1 MTQRITV
8 ILVILSVFAVT
19 DAGRRTKHRQCPSRD
34 DEDHVC
40 CDWEIK
46 TYQQTIERCRKCQV
60 TPTDPS
66 DVCYYRKRYS
76 YKIRQGCVDRVTYN
90 VTESTCTPK
99 CCDGWTLDEY
109 GQCSIKADAN
119 TQQIACENGGSPAGY
134 YCSCPNGFSGTH
146 CESAVCTPHC
156 LNNGI
161 CSGRDGEAVCVC
173 PDGRYTG
180 KQCETP
186 VCNPGCQ
193 NGGSC
198 IDGIYRPM
206 CSCPPGYEGESCEKE
221 VKDGE
226 CPVASGAGIC
236 AEMCTTDSG
245 CPNEQ
250 KCCVNGCG
258 AHQCTAPAATT
269 CTYQSE
275 HYPVGHRRQQD
286 SCTTCLCK
294 DPNSKQPWEC
304 VSISCP
310 RLPCYRTKM
319 IPNLCCPVCDDMP
332 TTTTTTP
339 VPTSTTPTRMPT
351 TTLPSTCMEN
361 GTRYPM
367 GATIN
372 RNNYCE
378 RCTCV
383 YTASDNGELYDTTSW
398 QCMVIDCFWD
408 SACANYTNIPGQ
420 CCPICTDYLSTTTT
434 MRPPTT
440 KTPGATCYR
449 NGTNFVIGSE
459 IRGNNGCDKCICDY
473 YGQDLFPTWS
483 CSPAVQCLWFPS
495 NCTNITTVGC
505 CPTCADVPT
514 TKAPPTTASPPRNT
528 CTKDG
533 IEYPEGSEVGTDS
546 CNACICIKMGRQNP
560 EWTCR
565 IVDCPPI
572 TCLSQK
578 NIPGQCCPVCDDKPP
593 VECGPIC
600 EMFCENGFQTDEK
613 GCPICACKNKP
624 PVECGP
630 ICKMF
635 CENGFQTDE
644 RGCPIC
650 TCISTTTTTPAPTKV
665 SQSCT
670 YNGEIYP
677 MGHHIWRSDCM
688 MCTCY
693 LINGQKPDWSCMI
706 NDCQKPNCSNPVKI
720 SGQCCPVCPATS
732 TPAPTT
738 PKSSICSFNGIQ
750 YQHMSTIKQTDCKTC
765 VCQYQYGG
773 YLDWSCRTEACVYCE
788 NPRMITGQCCPMCD
802 DTTPTPPPPTTVR
815 PTLPPNTGPSFKHC
829 PSGTLIVNTHREKF
843 IDIRRSVNLTVA
855 DNSGKTY
862 KIQYSKEIIEAVPC
876 SCGKNIHII
885 TAQSHPPDQYGRF
898 ASCHITVHVVDNHPP
913 MYSTCPSEISAFE
926 DEVIS
931 WDKPEASDN
940 VGIKKESFI
949 SDYENN
955 SKFPEGSHLLMYV
968 AVDHE
973 GNVAACRFLV
983 AVYKRGTSDP
993 TMPNQLKREDEE
1005 NKKNMIILPV
1015 IGILAV
1021 LILMIAII
1029 LTALCCRRLKKKE
1042 NARQTGGEQNAYD
1055 NAIYS
1060 TATPP
1065 RTPPP
1070 SYSKTGG
1077 MKIPPKYV
1085 LGDEKPPLYE
1095 EMDVKVFTKKGV
1107 QNPVYD
1113 SSDELEVR
1121 NIKLRMRDEA
1131 DA

>member
-1 MTQRITV
+1 MAQRILI
-8 ILVILSVFAVT
+8 ILVILSVLFILSE
-19 DAGRRTKHRQCPSRD
+19 GHWWRRHRKRPHRHCPSRD

-46 TYQQTIERCRKCQV
+46 TYQQTIEYCRKCQV
-60 TPTDPS
+60 TPTDSS
-66 DVCYYRKRYS
+66 DICYYRKRYS
-76 YKIRQGCVDRVTYN
+76 YRIKQGCIDRVKYN

-99 CCDGWTLDEY
+99 CCDGWTRDEY

-119 TQQIACENGGSPAGY
+119 TQAIVCENGGSPAGD

-186 VCNPGCQ
+186 VCNPACQ

-221 VKDGE
+221 VKDGD
-226 CPVASGAGIC
+226 CPAASGAGIC
-236 AEMCTTDSG
+236 AEMCKTDSG

-250 KCCVNGCG
+250 KCCINGCG

-275 HYPVGHRRQQD
+275 HYPIGHRRQQD

-294 DPNSKQPWEC
+294 DPNSKQQWEC

-310 RLPCYRTKM
+310 RLPCYSTKI

-332 TTTTTTP
+332 TTITTTP

-383 YTASDNGELYDTTSW
+383 YTASANGELYDTTSW
-398 QCMVIDCFWD
+398 QCMVTDCFWD
-408 SACANYTNIPGQ
+408 SSCANYTNIPGQ
-420 CCPICTDYLSTTTT
+420 CCPICTDYLSTTT

-440 KTPGATCYR
+440 KTPAASCYR

-459 IRGNNGCDKCICDY
+459 IRGNNGCDKCICGY
-473 YGQDLFPTWS
+473 YGKDLYPTWT

-505 CPTCADVPT
+505 CPTCADVPS
-514 TKAPPTTASPPRNT
+514 TKAPSTTTSPPRNT
-528 CTKDG
+528 CTKEG

-546 CNACICIKMGRQNP
+546 CNPCICIKIGEQNP

-565 IVDCPPI
+565 IVDCPQI

-578 NIPGQCCPVCDDKPP
+578 YIPGQCCPVCDD
-593 VECGPIC
+593 
-600 EMFCENGFQTDEK
+600 
-613 GCPICACKNKP
+613 
-624 PVECGP
+624 
-630 ICKMF
+630 
-635 CENGFQTDE
+635 
-644 RGCPIC
+644 
-650 TCISTTTTTPAPTKV
+650 TT
-665 SQSCT
+665 
-670 YNGEIYP
+670 
-677 MGHHIWRSDCM
+677 
-688 MCTCY
+688 
-693 LINGQKPDWSCMI
+693 
-706 NDCQKPNCSNPVKI
+706 
-720 SGQCCPVCPATS
+720 
-732 TPAPTT
+732 
-738 PKSSICSFNGIQ
+738 
-750 YQHMSTIKQTDCKTC
+750 
-765 VCQYQYGG
+765 
-773 YLDWSCRTEACVYCE
+773 
-788 NPRMITGQCCPMCD
+788 
-802 DTTPTPPPPTTVR
+802 PPPTTVR

-829 PSGTLIVNTHREKF
+829 PSGTLIINTHREKF
-843 IDIRRSVNLTVA
+843 IDIRRSVNLTVV

-926 DEVIS
+926 DEIIS

-940 VGIKKESFI
+940 VGIKKENFI

-983 AVYKRGTSDP
+983 AVYKRGSSDP
-993 TMPNQLKREDEE
+993 TMPNQLKRDDEE
-1005 NKKNMIILPV
+1005 NKKDMIILPV
-1015 IGILAV
+1015 IGVLAV
-1021 LILMIAII
+1021 LILIIAII
-1029 LTALCCRRLKKKE
+1029 LTAMCCRRLKKKE
-1042 NARQTGGEQNAYD
+1042 NAHQNGNEQNAYD

-1070 SYSKTGG
+1070 SYGKTGG
-1077 MKIPPKYV
+1077 MKLPPKYV

-1095 EMDVKVFTKKGV
+1095 EMDVKVFMKKGV

>member
-1 MTQRITV
+1 MAQRILI
-8 ILVILSVFAVT
+8 ILVILSVLFILSE
-19 DAGRRTKHRQCPSRD
+19 GHWWRRHRKRPHRHCPSRD

-40 CDWEIK
+40 CDWELK
-46 TYQQTIERCRKCQV
+46 TYQQTIEYCRKCQV

-66 DVCYYRKRYS
+66 DICYYRKRYS
-76 YKIRQGCVDRVTYN
+76 YKIKQGCVDRVTYN

-99 CCDGWTLDEY
+99 CCDGWTFDEY

-119 TQQIACENGGSPAGY
+119 TQEIVCENGGSPAGD

-186 VCNPGCQ
+186 VCNPACQ

-221 VKDGE
+221 VKDGD
-226 CPVASGAGIC
+226 CPAASGAGIC
-236 AEMCTTDSG
+236 AEMCKTDSG

-250 KCCVNGCG
+250 KCCRNGCG
-258 AHQCTAPAATT
+258 AHECTAPAATT

-294 DPNSKQPWEC
+294 DPNSKQQWEC

-310 RLPCYRTKM
+310 RLSCYRTKM

-332 TTTTTTP
+332 TTITTTP
-339 VPTSTTPTRMPT
+339 VPTSTTPTLKPT

-383 YTASDNGELYDTTSW
+383 YTASANGELYDTTSW
-398 QCMVIDCFWD
+398 QCMVTDCFWD
-408 SACANYTNIPGQ
+408 SSCANYTNIPGR
-420 CCPICTDYLSTTTT
+420 CCPICTDVPSTKAPSTTT
-434 MRPPTT
+434 
-440 KTPGATCYR
+440 
-449 NGTNFVIGSE
+449 
-459 IRGNNGCDKCICDY
+459 
-473 YGQDLFPTWS
+473 
-483 CSPAVQCLWFPS
+483 
-495 NCTNITTVGC
+495 
-505 CPTCADVPT
+505 
-514 TKAPPTTASPPRNT
+514 SPPRNT
-528 CTKDG
+528 CTKEG

-546 CNACICIKMGRQNP
+546 CNPCICIKIGEQNP

-565 IVDCPPI
+565 IVDCPQI

-578 NIPGQCCPVCDDKPP
+578 YIPGQCCPVCDDKPP
-593 VECGPIC
+593 DECGPIC
-600 EMFCENGFQTDEK
+600 EMFCENGFQTDER
-613 GCPICACKNKP
+613 GCPICKCKNKP
-624 PVECGP
+624 PDECGP

-650 TCISTTTTTPAPTKV
+650 KCKTTTTPPAPTKV
-665 SQSCT
+665 SQSCI
-670 YNGEIYP
+670 YNGEVYP
-677 MGHHIWRSDCM
+677 LGHNIWKTDCM
-688 MCTCY
+688 MCTCFSR
-693 LINGQKPDWSCMI
+693 NRQKPNWSCMI
-706 NDCQKPNCSNPVKI
+706 NDCQQPKCSNPVKI
-720 SGQCCPVCPATS
+720 SGQCCPVCP
-732 TPAPTT
+732 
-738 PKSSICSFNGIQ
+738 
-750 YQHMSTIKQTDCKTC
+750 
-765 VCQYQYGG
+765 
-773 YLDWSCRTEACVYCE
+773 
-788 NPRMITGQCCPMCD
+788 
-802 DTTPTPPPPTTVR
+802 DTTPPPTTVR

-829 PSGTLIVNTHREKF
+829 PSGTLIINTHREKF
-843 IDIRRSVNLTVA
+843 IDIRRSVNLTVV

-926 DEVIS
+926 DEIIS

-940 VGIKKESFI
+940 VGIKKENFI

-983 AVYKRGTSDP
+983 AVYKRGSSDP
-993 TMPNQLKREDEE
+993 TMPNQLKRDDEE
-1005 NKKNMIILPV
+1005 NKKDMIILPV
-1015 IGILAV
+1015 IGVLAV
-1021 LILMIAII
+1021 LILIIAII
-1029 LTALCCRRLKKKE
+1029 LTAMCCRRLKKKE
-1042 NARQTGGEQNAYD
+1042 NAHQNGSEQNAYD

-1077 MKIPPKYV
+1077 MKLPPKYV

-1095 EMDVKVFTKKGV
+1095 EMDVKVFMKKGV

-1113 SSDELEVR
+1113 SSDELEVGK
-1121 NIKLRMRDEA
+1121 IKLRMKDEA

>member
-1 MTQRITV
+1 MTQRIIV
-8 ILVILSVFAVT
+8 ILVILSVFVVT
-19 DAGRRTKHRQCPSRD
+19 DAGRRTKHRHCPSRD

-40 CDWEIK
+40 CDWELK
-46 TYQQTIERCRKCQV
+46 TYQQTIEYCRKCQV

-66 DVCYYRKRYS
+66 DICYYRKRYS
-76 YKIRQGCVDRVTYN
+76 YKIKQGCVDRVTYN

-99 CCDGWTLDEY
+99 CCDGWTFDEY

-119 TQQIACENGGSPAGY
+119 TQEIVCENGGSPAGD

-186 VCNPGCQ
+186 VCNPACQ

-221 VKDGE
+221 VKDGD
-226 CPVASGAGIC
+226 CPAASGAGIC
-236 AEMCTTDSG
+236 AEMCKTDSG

-250 KCCVNGCG
+250 KCCRNGCG
-258 AHQCTAPAATT
+258 AHECTAPAATT

-294 DPNSKQPWEC
+294 DPNSKQQWEC

-310 RLPCYRTKM
+310 RLSCYRTKM

-332 TTTTTTP
+332 TTITTTP
-339 VPTSTTPTRMPT
+339 VPTSTTPTLKPT

-383 YTASDNGELYDTTSW
+383 YTASANGELYDTTSW
-398 QCMVIDCFWD
+398 QCMVTDCFWD
-408 SACANYTNIPGQ
+408 SSCANYTNIPGR
-420 CCPICTDYLSTTTT
+420 CCPICTDYLSTTT

-440 KTPGATCYR
+440 KKPAASCYR
-449 NGTNFVIGSE
+449 NGTNYVIGSE
-459 IRGNNGCDKCICDY
+459 IRGNNGCDKCICGY
-473 YGQDLFPTWS
+473 YGKDLLPTWT

-505 CPTCADVPT
+505 CPTCADVPS
-514 TKAPPTTASPPRNT
+514 TKAPSTTTSPPRNT
-528 CTKDG
+528 CTKEG

-546 CNACICIKMGRQNP
+546 CNPCICIKIGEQNP

-565 IVDCPPI
+565 IVDCPQI

-578 NIPGQCCPVCDDKPP
+578 YIPGQCCPVCDD
-593 VECGPIC
+593 
-600 EMFCENGFQTDEK
+600 
-613 GCPICACKNKP
+613 
-624 PVECGP
+624 
-630 ICKMF
+630 
-635 CENGFQTDE
+635 
-644 RGCPIC
+644 
-650 TCISTTTTTPAPTKV
+650 TT
-665 SQSCT
+665 
-670 YNGEIYP
+670 
-677 MGHHIWRSDCM
+677 
-688 MCTCY
+688 
-693 LINGQKPDWSCMI
+693 
-706 NDCQKPNCSNPVKI
+706 
-720 SGQCCPVCPATS
+720 
-732 TPAPTT
+732 
-738 PKSSICSFNGIQ
+738 
-750 YQHMSTIKQTDCKTC
+750 
-765 VCQYQYGG
+765 
-773 YLDWSCRTEACVYCE
+773 
-788 NPRMITGQCCPMCD
+788 
-802 DTTPTPPPPTTVR
+802 PPPTTVR

-829 PSGTLIVNTHREKF
+829 PSGTLIINTHREKF
-843 IDIRRSVNLTVA
+843 IDIRRSVNLTVV

-926 DEVIS
+926 DEIIS

-940 VGIKKESFI
+940 VGIKKENFI

-983 AVYKRGTSDP
+983 AVYKRGSSDP
-993 TMPNQLKREDEE
+993 TMPNQLKRDDEE
-1005 NKKNMIILPV
+1005 NKKDMIILPV
-1015 IGILAV
+1015 IGVLAV
-1021 LILMIAII
+1021 LILIIAII
-1029 LTALCCRRLKKKE
+1029 LTAMCCRRLKKKE
-1042 NARQTGGEQNAYD
+1042 NAHQNGSEQNAYD

-1077 MKIPPKYV
+1077 MKLPPKYV

-1095 EMDVKVFTKKGV
+1095 EMDVKVFMKKGV

-1113 SSDELEVR
+1113 SSDELEVGK
-1121 NIKLRMRDEA
+1121 IKLRMKDEA

>member
-1 MTQRITV
+1 MAQRILI
-8 ILVILSVFAVT
+8 ILVILSVSFLLAESHWW
-19 DAGRRTKHRQCPSRD
+19 RHRKRPRHGHCPSRD
-34 DEDHVC
+34 DENHEC

-46 TYQQTIERCRKCQV
+46 TYQQTIKYCRKCKV
-60 TPTDPS
+60 TPTNSTDI
-66 DVCYYRKRYS
+66 CYYRARRHRY
-76 YKIRQGCVDRVTYN
+76 KQGCVVSFKYN
-90 VTESTCTPK
+90 VTEATCTPK
-99 CCDGWTLDEY
+99 CCEGWTRDEY
-109 GQCSIKADAN
+109 GQCSIKTDAN
-119 TQQIACENGGSPAGY
+119 TQEIVCENGGSPADD
-134 YCSCPNGFSGTH
+134 YCYCPDGFSGKH

-161 CSGRDGEAVCVC
+161 CSGRDGKAVCIC
-173 PDGRYTG
+173 PDGKYTG

-186 VCNPGCQ
+186 VCNPACQ

-221 VKDGE
+221 VKDGD
-226 CPVASGAGIC
+226 CPAPSGSGIC
-236 AEMCTTDSG
+236 AEMCKTDSE

-250 KCCVNGCG
+250 KCCRNGCY
-258 AHQCTAPAATT
+258 AHQCMAPAATT
-269 CTYQSE
+269 CTYHSE
-275 HYPVGHRRQQD
+275 QYPVGHRLQND
-286 SCTTCLCK
+286 SCTTCVCK
-294 DPNSKQPWEC
+294 DPNSKDQWEC

-310 RLPCYRTKM
+310 RLQCYRTKI

-339 VPTSTTPTRMPT
+339 VPTTTTATRMPT
-351 TTLPSTCMEN
+351 TTLPSTCKDN
-361 GTRYPM
+361 GTHYPM
-367 GATIN
+367 GATIT

-378 RCTCV
+378 RCTCI
-383 YTASDNGELYDTTSW
+383 YTASTNGELYNTTRW
-398 QCMVIDCFWD
+398 QCMVTDCSWD
-408 SACANYTNIPGQ
+408 PSCSNMTRIPGQ
-420 CCPICTDYLSTTTT
+420 CCPICTDNSSTTTL
-434 MRPPTT
+434 RPPTT
-440 KTPGATCYR
+440 KKPAASCNK
-449 NGTNFVIGSE
+449 NGTNYVIGSE
-459 IRGNNGCDKCICDY
+459 IRGNNGCDKCICGH
-473 YGQDLFPTWS
+473 YGHLFPTWN

-514 TKAPPTTASPPRNT
+514 TKAPTTTTPPLRST
-528 CTKDG
+528 CIKDG
-533 IEYPEGSEVGTDS
+533 IEYPEGSEVASTDN
-546 CNACICIKMGRQNP
+546 CNSCICIKVKKQHP
-560 EWTCR
+560 EWICR
-565 IVDCPPI
+565 GVDCPPLKCELPKYI
-572 TCLSQK
+572 T
-578 NIPGQCCPVCDDKPP
+578 GQCCPVCDDKPP
-593 VECGPIC
+593 
-600 EMFCENGFQTDEK
+600 D
-613 GCPICACKNKP
+613 
-624 PVECGP
+624 ECGP
-630 ICKMF
+630 ICKMY
-635 CENGFQTDE
+635 CKNGFQTDE
-644 RGCPIC
+644 RGCPLCIC
-650 TCISTTTTTPAPTKV
+650 KSTTTTTPAPTNI
-665 SQSCT
+665 SQSCKF
-670 YNGEIYP
+670 NGEVYP
-677 MGHHIWRSDCM
+677 KGHHIWKTDCM
-688 MCTCY
+688 MCTCLSIY
-693 LINGQKPDWSCMI
+693 GQKPDWNCMI
-706 NDCQKPNCSNPVKI
+706 NDCQQPKCSNPVKI
-720 SGQCCPVCPATS
+720 PGQCCPVCPATS

-738 PKSSICSFNGIQ
+738 PKSSTCSFNGTQ
-750 YQHMSTIKQTDCKTC
+750 YQHMSSVKQTDCKTC

-773 YLDWSCRTEACVYCE
+773 FLDWSCSIEACAYCA
-788 NPRMITGQCCPMCD
+788 NPRMISGQCCPICNG
-802 DTTPTPPPPTTVR
+802 TTPRPTTVR

-829 PSGTLIVNTHREKF
+829 PSGTLIINTHREKF
-843 IDIRRSVNLTVA
+843 INIRRSVNLTVV
-855 DNSGKTY
+855 DNSGTRY
-862 KIQYSKEIIEAVPC
+862 TIRYSKEIIEAIPC

-885 TAQSHPPDQYGRF
+885 TAQSEPPDQYGRF

-926 DEVIS
+926 DEIIS

-940 VGIKKESFI
+940 VGIKSESFI

-973 GNVAACRFLV
+973 GNVGACRFLV

-1005 NKKNMIILPV
+1005 DKKNLIILPV

-1042 NARQTGGEQNAYD
+1042 NARQTESERNAYD
-1055 NAIYS
+1055 NAIYA

-1077 MKIPPKYV
+1077 MKLPPKYV

-1095 EMDVKVFTKKGV
+1095 EMDVKVFMKKGV

-1113 SSDELEVR
+1113 SSDELEVGK
-1121 NIKLRMRDEA
+1121 IKLRMREEA

>member
-1 MTQRITV
+1 MTQRIIV
-8 ILVILSVFAVT
+8 ILVILSVFVVT
-19 DAGRRTKHRQCPSRD
+19 DAGRRTKHRHCPSRD

-40 CDWEIK
+40 CDWELK
-46 TYQQTIERCRKCQV
+46 TYQQTIEYCRKCQV

-66 DVCYYRKRYS
+66 DICYYRKRYS
-76 YKIRQGCVDRVTYN
+76 YKIKQGCVDRVTYN

-99 CCDGWTLDEY
+99 CCDGWTFDEY

-119 TQQIACENGGSPAGY
+119 TQEIVCENGGSPAGD

-186 VCNPGCQ
+186 VCNPACQ

-221 VKDGE
+221 VKDGD
-226 CPVASGAGIC
+226 CPAASGAGIC
-236 AEMCTTDSG
+236 AEMCKTDSG

-250 KCCVNGCG
+250 KCCRNGCG
-258 AHQCTAPAATT
+258 AHECTAPAATT

-294 DPNSKQPWEC
+294 DPNSKQQWEC

-310 RLPCYRTKM
+310 RLSCYRTKM

-332 TTTTTTP
+332 TTITTTP
-339 VPTSTTPTRMPT
+339 VPTSTTPTLKPT

-383 YTASDNGELYDTTSW
+383 YTASANGELYDTTSW
-398 QCMVIDCFWD
+398 QCMVTDCFWD
-408 SACANYTNIPGQ
+408 SSCANYTNIPGR
-420 CCPICTDYLSTTTT
+420 CCPICTDVPSTKAPSTTT
-434 MRPPTT
+434 
-440 KTPGATCYR
+440 
-449 NGTNFVIGSE
+449 
-459 IRGNNGCDKCICDY
+459 
-473 YGQDLFPTWS
+473 
-483 CSPAVQCLWFPS
+483 
-495 NCTNITTVGC
+495 
-505 CPTCADVPT
+505 
-514 TKAPPTTASPPRNT
+514 SPPRNT
-528 CTKDG
+528 CTKEG

-546 CNACICIKMGRQNP
+546 CNPCICIKIGEQNP

-565 IVDCPPI
+565 IVDCPQI

-578 NIPGQCCPVCDDKPP
+578 YIPGQCCPVCDD
-593 VECGPIC
+593 
-600 EMFCENGFQTDEK
+600 
-613 GCPICACKNKP
+613 
-624 PVECGP
+624 
-630 ICKMF
+630 
-635 CENGFQTDE
+635 
-644 RGCPIC
+644 
-650 TCISTTTTTPAPTKV
+650 TT
-665 SQSCT
+665 
-670 YNGEIYP
+670 
-677 MGHHIWRSDCM
+677 
-688 MCTCY
+688 
-693 LINGQKPDWSCMI
+693 
-706 NDCQKPNCSNPVKI
+706 
-720 SGQCCPVCPATS
+720 
-732 TPAPTT
+732 
-738 PKSSICSFNGIQ
+738 
-750 YQHMSTIKQTDCKTC
+750 
-765 VCQYQYGG
+765 
-773 YLDWSCRTEACVYCE
+773 
-788 NPRMITGQCCPMCD
+788 
-802 DTTPTPPPPTTVR
+802 PPPTTVR

-829 PSGTLIVNTHREKF
+829 PSGTLIINTHREKF
-843 IDIRRSVNLTVA
+843 IDIRRSVNLTVV

-926 DEVIS
+926 DEIIS

-940 VGIKKESFI
+940 VGIKKENFI

-983 AVYKRGTSDP
+983 AVYKRGSSDP
-993 TMPNQLKREDEE
+993 TMPNQLKRDDEE
-1005 NKKNMIILPV
+1005 NKKDMIILPV
-1015 IGILAV
+1015 IGVLAV
-1021 LILMIAII
+1021 LILIIAII
-1029 LTALCCRRLKKKE
+1029 LTAMCCRRLKKKE
-1042 NARQTGGEQNAYD
+1042 NAHQNGSEQNAYD

-1077 MKIPPKYV
+1077 MKLPPKYV

-1095 EMDVKVFTKKGV
+1095 EMDVKVFMKKGV

-1113 SSDELEVR
+1113 SSDELEVGK
-1121 NIKLRMRDEA
+1121 IKLRMKDEA

>member
-1 MTQRITV
+1 MAQRILI
-8 ILVILSVFAVT
+8 ILVILSVLFILSE
-19 DAGRRTKHRQCPSRD
+19 GHWWRRHRKRPHRHCPSRD

-46 TYQQTIERCRKCQV
+46 TYQQTIEYCRKCQV
-60 TPTDPS
+60 TPTDSS
-66 DVCYYRKRYS
+66 DICYYRKRYS
-76 YKIRQGCVDRVTYN
+76 YRIKQGCIDRVKYN

-99 CCDGWTLDEY
+99 CCDGWTRDEY

-119 TQQIACENGGSPAGY
+119 TQAIVCENGGSPAGD

-186 VCNPGCQ
+186 VCNPACQ

-221 VKDGE
+221 VKDGD
-226 CPVASGAGIC
+226 CPAASGAGIC
-236 AEMCTTDSG
+236 AEMCKTDSG

-250 KCCVNGCG
+250 KCCINGCG

-275 HYPVGHRRQQD
+275 HYPIGHRRQQD

-294 DPNSKQPWEC
+294 DPNSKQQWEC

-310 RLPCYRTKM
+310 RLPCYSTKI

-332 TTTTTTP
+332 TTITTTP

-383 YTASDNGELYDTTSW
+383 YTASANGELYDTTSW
-398 QCMVIDCFWD
+398 QCMVTDCFWD
-408 SACANYTNIPGQ
+408 SSCANYTNIPGQ
-420 CCPICTDYLSTTTT
+420 CCPICTDYLSTTT

-440 KTPGATCYR
+440 KTPAASCYR

-459 IRGNNGCDKCICDY
+459 IRGNNGCDKCICGY
-473 YGQDLFPTWS
+473 YGKDLYPTWT

-505 CPTCADVPT
+505 CPTCADVPS
-514 TKAPPTTASPPRNT
+514 TKAPSTTTSPPRNT
-528 CTKDG
+528 CTKEG

-546 CNACICIKMGRQNP
+546 CNPCICIKIGEQNP

-565 IVDCPPI
+565 IVDCPQI

-578 NIPGQCCPVCDDKPP
+578 YIPGQCCPVCDDKPP
-593 VECGPIC
+593 
-600 EMFCENGFQTDEK
+600 D
-613 GCPICACKNKP
+613 
-624 PVECGP
+624 ECGP

-650 TCISTTTTTPAPTKV
+650 TCKNTT
-665 SQSCT
+665 
-670 YNGEIYP
+670 
-677 MGHHIWRSDCM
+677 
-688 MCTCY
+688 
-693 LINGQKPDWSCMI
+693 
-706 NDCQKPNCSNPVKI
+706 
-720 SGQCCPVCPATS
+720 
-732 TPAPTT
+732 
-738 PKSSICSFNGIQ
+738 
-750 YQHMSTIKQTDCKTC
+750 
-765 VCQYQYGG
+765 
-773 YLDWSCRTEACVYCE
+773 
-788 NPRMITGQCCPMCD
+788 
-802 DTTPTPPPPTTVR
+802 PPPTTVR

-829 PSGTLIVNTHREKF
+829 PSGTLIINTHREKF
-843 IDIRRSVNLTVA
+843 IDIRRSVNLTVV

-926 DEVIS
+926 DEIIS

-940 VGIKKESFI
+940 VGIKKENFI

-983 AVYKRGTSDP
+983 AVYKRGSSDP
-993 TMPNQLKREDEE
+993 TMPNQLKRDDEE
-1005 NKKNMIILPV
+1005 NKKDMIILPV
-1015 IGILAV
+1015 IGVLAV
-1021 LILMIAII
+1021 LILIIAII
-1029 LTALCCRRLKKKE
+1029 LTAMCCRRLKKKE
-1042 NARQTGGEQNAYD
+1042 NAHQNGNEQNAYD

-1070 SYSKTGG
+1070 SYGKTGG
-1077 MKIPPKYV
+1077 MKLPPKYV

-1095 EMDVKVFTKKGV
+1095 EMDVKVFMKKGV

>member
-1 MTQRITV
+1 MTQRIIV
-8 ILVILSVFAVT
+8 ILVILSVFVVT
-19 DAGRRTKHRQCPSRD
+19 DAGRRTKHRHCPSRD

-40 CDWEIK
+40 CDWELK
-46 TYQQTIERCRKCQV
+46 TYQQTIEYCRKCQV

-66 DVCYYRKRYS
+66 DICYYRKRYS
-76 YKIRQGCVDRVTYN
+76 YKIKQGCVDRVTYN

-99 CCDGWTLDEY
+99 CCDGWTFDEY

-119 TQQIACENGGSPAGY
+119 TQEIVCENGGSPAGD

-186 VCNPGCQ
+186 VCNPACQ

-221 VKDGE
+221 VKDGD
-226 CPVASGAGIC
+226 CPAASGAGIC
-236 AEMCTTDSG
+236 AEMCKTDSG

-250 KCCVNGCG
+250 KCCRNGCG
-258 AHQCTAPAATT
+258 AHECTAPAATT

-294 DPNSKQPWEC
+294 DPNSKQQWEC

-310 RLPCYRTKM
+310 RLSCYRTKM

-332 TTTTTTP
+332 TTITTTP
-339 VPTSTTPTRMPT
+339 VPTSTTPTLKPT

-383 YTASDNGELYDTTSW
+383 YTASANGELYDTTSW
-398 QCMVIDCFWD
+398 QCMVTDCFWD
-408 SACANYTNIPGQ
+408 SSCANYTNIPGR
-420 CCPICTDYLSTTTT
+420 CCPICTDYLSTTT

-440 KTPGATCYR
+440 KKPAASCYR
-449 NGTNFVIGSE
+449 NGTNYVIGSE
-459 IRGNNGCDKCICDY
+459 IRGNNGCDKCICGY
-473 YGQDLFPTWS
+473 YGKDLLPTWT

-505 CPTCADVPT
+505 CPTCADVPS
-514 TKAPPTTASPPRNT
+514 TKAPSTTTSPPRNT
-528 CTKDG
+528 CTKEG

-546 CNACICIKMGRQNP
+546 CNPCICIKIGEQNP

-565 IVDCPPI
+565 IVDCPQI

-578 NIPGQCCPVCDDKPP
+578 YIPGQCCPVCDDKPP
-593 VECGPIC
+593 
-600 EMFCENGFQTDEK
+600 D
-613 GCPICACKNKP
+613 
-624 PVECGP
+624 ECGP

-650 TCISTTTTTPAPTKV
+650 KCKNTT
-665 SQSCT
+665 
-670 YNGEIYP
+670 
-677 MGHHIWRSDCM
+677 
-688 MCTCY
+688 
-693 LINGQKPDWSCMI
+693 
-706 NDCQKPNCSNPVKI
+706 
-720 SGQCCPVCPATS
+720 
-732 TPAPTT
+732 
-738 PKSSICSFNGIQ
+738 
-750 YQHMSTIKQTDCKTC
+750 
-765 VCQYQYGG
+765 
-773 YLDWSCRTEACVYCE
+773 
-788 NPRMITGQCCPMCD
+788 
-802 DTTPTPPPPTTVR
+802 PPPTTVR

-829 PSGTLIVNTHREKF
+829 PSGTLIINTHREKF
-843 IDIRRSVNLTVA
+843 IDIRRSVNLTVV

-926 DEVIS
+926 DEIIS

-940 VGIKKESFI
+940 VGIKKENFI

-983 AVYKRGTSDP
+983 AVYKRGSSDP
-993 TMPNQLKREDEE
+993 TMPNQLKRDDEE
-1005 NKKNMIILPV
+1005 NKKDMIILPV
-1015 IGILAV
+1015 IGVLAV
-1021 LILMIAII
+1021 LILIIAII
-1029 LTALCCRRLKKKE
+1029 LTAMCCRRLKKKE
-1042 NARQTGGEQNAYD
+1042 NAHQNGSEQNAYD

-1077 MKIPPKYV
+1077 MKLPPKYV

-1095 EMDVKVFTKKGV
+1095 EMDVKVFMKKGV

-1113 SSDELEVR
+1113 SSDELEVGK
-1121 NIKLRMRDEA
+1121 IKLRMKDEA

>member
-1 MTQRITV
+1 MAQRILI
-8 ILVILSVFAVT
+8 ILVILSVLFILSE
-19 DAGRRTKHRQCPSRD
+19 GHWWRRHRKRPHRHCPSRD

-40 CDWEIK
+40 CDWELK
-46 TYQQTIERCRKCQV
+46 TYQQTIEYCRKCQV

-66 DVCYYRKRYS
+66 DICYYRKRYS
-76 YKIRQGCVDRVTYN
+76 YKIKQGCVDRVTYN

-99 CCDGWTLDEY
+99 CCDGWTFDEY

-119 TQQIACENGGSPAGY
+119 TQEIVCENGGSPAGD

-186 VCNPGCQ
+186 VCNPACQ

-221 VKDGE
+221 VKDGD
-226 CPVASGAGIC
+226 CPAASGAGIC
-236 AEMCTTDSG
+236 AEMCKTDSG

-250 KCCVNGCG
+250 KCCRNGCG
-258 AHQCTAPAATT
+258 AHECTAPAATT

-294 DPNSKQPWEC
+294 DPNSKQQWEC

-310 RLPCYRTKM
+310 RLSCYRTKM

-332 TTTTTTP
+332 TTITTTP
-339 VPTSTTPTRMPT
+339 VPTSTTPTLKPT

-383 YTASDNGELYDTTSW
+383 YTASANGELYDTTSW
-398 QCMVIDCFWD
+398 QCMVTDCFWD
-408 SACANYTNIPGQ
+408 SSCANYTNIPGR
-420 CCPICTDYLSTTTT
+420 CCPICTDVPSTKAPSTTT
-434 MRPPTT
+434 
-440 KTPGATCYR
+440 
-449 NGTNFVIGSE
+449 
-459 IRGNNGCDKCICDY
+459 
-473 YGQDLFPTWS
+473 
-483 CSPAVQCLWFPS
+483 
-495 NCTNITTVGC
+495 
-505 CPTCADVPT
+505 
-514 TKAPPTTASPPRNT
+514 SPPRNT
-528 CTKDG
+528 CTKEG

-546 CNACICIKMGRQNP
+546 CNPCICIKIGEQNP

-565 IVDCPPI
+565 IVDCPQI

-578 NIPGQCCPVCDDKPP
+578 YIPGQCCPVCDDKPP
-593 VECGPIC
+593 
-600 EMFCENGFQTDEK
+600 D
-613 GCPICACKNKP
+613 
-624 PVECGP
+624 ECGP

-650 TCISTTTTTPAPTKV
+650 KCKNTT
-665 SQSCT
+665 
-670 YNGEIYP
+670 
-677 MGHHIWRSDCM
+677 
-688 MCTCY
+688 
-693 LINGQKPDWSCMI
+693 
-706 NDCQKPNCSNPVKI
+706 
-720 SGQCCPVCPATS
+720 
-732 TPAPTT
+732 
-738 PKSSICSFNGIQ
+738 
-750 YQHMSTIKQTDCKTC
+750 
-765 VCQYQYGG
+765 
-773 YLDWSCRTEACVYCE
+773 
-788 NPRMITGQCCPMCD
+788 
-802 DTTPTPPPPTTVR
+802 PPPTTVR

-829 PSGTLIVNTHREKF
+829 PSGTLIINTHREKF
-843 IDIRRSVNLTVA
+843 IDIRRSVNLTVV

-926 DEVIS
+926 DEIIS

-940 VGIKKESFI
+940 VGIKKENFI

-983 AVYKRGTSDP
+983 AVYKRGSSDP
-993 TMPNQLKREDEE
+993 TMPNQLKRDDEE
-1005 NKKNMIILPV
+1005 NKKDMIILPV
-1015 IGILAV
+1015 IGVLAV
-1021 LILMIAII
+1021 LILIIAII
-1029 LTALCCRRLKKKE
+1029 LTAMCCRRLKKKE
-1042 NARQTGGEQNAYD
+1042 NAHQNGSEQNAYD

-1077 MKIPPKYV
+1077 MKLPPKYV

-1095 EMDVKVFTKKGV
+1095 EMDVKVFMKKGV

-1113 SSDELEVR
+1113 SSDELEVGK
-1121 NIKLRMRDEA
+1121 IKLRMKDEA

>member
-1 MTQRITV
+1 MTQRIIV
-8 ILVILSVFAVT
+8 ILVILSVFVVT
-19 DAGRRTKHRQCPSRD
+19 DAGRRTKHRHCPSRD

-40 CDWEIK
+40 CDWELK
-46 TYQQTIERCRKCQV
+46 TYQQTIEYCRKCQV

-66 DVCYYRKRYS
+66 DICYYRKRYS
-76 YKIRQGCVDRVTYN
+76 YKIKQGCVDRVTYN

-99 CCDGWTLDEY
+99 CCDGWTFDEY

-119 TQQIACENGGSPAGY
+119 TQEIVCENGGSPAGD

-186 VCNPGCQ
+186 VCNPACQ

-221 VKDGE
+221 VKDGD
-226 CPVASGAGIC
+226 CPAASGAGIC
-236 AEMCTTDSG
+236 AEMCKTDSG

-250 KCCVNGCG
+250 KCCRNGCG
-258 AHQCTAPAATT
+258 AHECTAPAATT

-294 DPNSKQPWEC
+294 DPNSKQQWEC

-310 RLPCYRTKM
+310 RLSCYRTKM

-332 TTTTTTP
+332 TTITTTP
-339 VPTSTTPTRMPT
+339 VPTSTTPTLKPT

-383 YTASDNGELYDTTSW
+383 YTASANGELYDTTSW
-398 QCMVIDCFWD
+398 QCMVTDCFWD
-408 SACANYTNIPGQ
+408 SSCANYTNIPGR
-420 CCPICTDYLSTTTT
+420 CCPICTDYLSTTT

-440 KTPGATCYR
+440 KKPAASCYR
-449 NGTNFVIGSE
+449 NGTNYVIGSE
-459 IRGNNGCDKCICDY
+459 IRGNNGCDKCICGY
-473 YGQDLFPTWS
+473 YGKDLLPTWT

-505 CPTCADVPT
+505 CPTCADVPS
-514 TKAPPTTASPPRNT
+514 TKAPSTTTSPPRNT
-528 CTKDG
+528 CTKEG

-546 CNACICIKMGRQNP
+546 CNPCICIKIGEQNP

-565 IVDCPPI
+565 IVDCPQI

-578 NIPGQCCPVCDDKPP
+578 YIPGQCCPVCD
-593 VECGPIC
+593 
-600 EMFCENGFQTDEK
+600 
-613 GCPICACKNKP
+613 A
-624 PVECGP
+624 
-630 ICKMF
+630 
-635 CENGFQTDE
+635 
-644 RGCPIC
+644 
-650 TCISTTTTTPAPTKV
+650 TTTPPAPTKV
-665 SQSCT
+665 SQSCI
-670 YNGEIYP
+670 YNGEVYP
-677 MGHHIWRSDCM
+677 LGHNIWKTDCM
-688 MCTCY
+688 MCTCFSR
-693 LINGQKPDWSCMI
+693 NRQKPNWSCMI
-706 NDCQKPNCSNPVKI
+706 NDCQQPKCSNPVKI
-720 SGQCCPVCPATS
+720 SGQCCPVCP
-732 TPAPTT
+732 
-738 PKSSICSFNGIQ
+738 
-750 YQHMSTIKQTDCKTC
+750 
-765 VCQYQYGG
+765 
-773 YLDWSCRTEACVYCE
+773 
-788 NPRMITGQCCPMCD
+788 
-802 DTTPTPPPPTTVR
+802 DTTPPPTTVR

-829 PSGTLIVNTHREKF
+829 PSGTLIINTHREKF
-843 IDIRRSVNLTVA
+843 IDIRRSVNLTVV

-926 DEVIS
+926 DEIIS

-940 VGIKKESFI
+940 VGIKKENFI

-983 AVYKRGTSDP
+983 AVYKRGSSDP
-993 TMPNQLKREDEE
+993 TMPNQLKRDDEE
-1005 NKKNMIILPV
+1005 NKKDMIILPV
-1015 IGILAV
+1015 IGVLAV
-1021 LILMIAII
+1021 LILIIAII
-1029 LTALCCRRLKKKE
+1029 LTAMCCRRLKKKE
-1042 NARQTGGEQNAYD
+1042 NAHQNGSEQNAYD

-1077 MKIPPKYV
+1077 MKLPPKYV

-1095 EMDVKVFTKKGV
+1095 EMDVKVFMKKGV

-1113 SSDELEVR
+1113 SSDELEVGK
-1121 NIKLRMRDEA
+1121 IKLRMKDEA

>member
-1 MTQRITV
+1 MAQRILI
-8 ILVILSVFAVT
+8 ILVILSVLFILSE
-19 DAGRRTKHRQCPSRD
+19 GHWWRRHRKRPHRHCPSRD

-46 TYQQTIERCRKCQV
+46 TYQQTIEYCRKCQV
-60 TPTDPS
+60 TPTDSS
-66 DVCYYRKRYS
+66 DICYYRKRYS
-76 YKIRQGCVDRVTYN
+76 YKIKQGCIDRVKYN

-99 CCDGWTLDEY
+99 CCDGWTRDEY

-119 TQQIACENGGSPAGY
+119 TQEIVCENGGSPAGD

-186 VCNPGCQ
+186 VCNPACQ

-221 VKDGE
+221 VKDGD
-226 CPVASGAGIC
+226 CPAASGVGIC
-236 AEMCTTDSG
+236 AEMCKTDSG
-245 CPNEQ
+245 CPNKQ
-250 KCCVNGCG
+250 KCCINGCG
-258 AHQCTAPAATT
+258 AHECTAPAATT

-275 HYPVGHRRQQD
+275 HYPIGHRRQQD

-294 DPNSKQPWEC
+294 DPNSKQQWEC

-332 TTTTTTP
+332 TTITTTP
-339 VPTSTTPTRMPT
+339 VPTSTTPTLKPT
-351 TTLPSTCMEN
+351 TTLSSTCMEN

-378 RCTCV
+378 RCTCM
-383 YTASDNGELYDTTSW
+383 YTASANGELYDTTSW
-398 QCMVIDCFWD
+398 QCMVTDCFWD
-408 SACANYTNIPGQ
+408 SSCANYTNIPGR
-420 CCPICTDYLSTTTT
+420 CCPICTDYLSTTT

-440 KTPGATCYR
+440 KKPAASCYR

-459 IRGNNGCDKCICDY
+459 IRGNNGCDKCICGY
-473 YGQDLFPTWS
+473 YGKDLLPTWT

-505 CPTCADVPT
+505 CPTCADVPS
-514 TKAPPTTASPPRNT
+514 TKAPSTTTSPPRNT
-528 CTKDG
+528 CTKEG

-546 CNACICIKMGRQNP
+546 CNPCICIKIGEQNP

-565 IVDCPPI
+565 IVDCPQI

-578 NIPGQCCPVCDDKPP
+578 YIPGQCCPVCDDKPP
-593 VECGPIC
+593 
-600 EMFCENGFQTDEK
+600 D
-613 GCPICACKNKP
+613 
-624 PVECGP
+624 ECGP

-650 TCISTTTTTPAPTKV
+650 TCKNTT
-665 SQSCT
+665 
-670 YNGEIYP
+670 
-677 MGHHIWRSDCM
+677 
-688 MCTCY
+688 
-693 LINGQKPDWSCMI
+693 
-706 NDCQKPNCSNPVKI
+706 
-720 SGQCCPVCPATS
+720 
-732 TPAPTT
+732 
-738 PKSSICSFNGIQ
+738 
-750 YQHMSTIKQTDCKTC
+750 
-765 VCQYQYGG
+765 
-773 YLDWSCRTEACVYCE
+773 
-788 NPRMITGQCCPMCD
+788 
-802 DTTPTPPPPTTVR
+802 PPPTTVR

-829 PSGTLIVNTHREKF
+829 PSGTLIINTHREKF
-843 IDIRRSVNLTVA
+843 IDIRRSVNLTVV

-926 DEVIS
+926 DEIIS

-940 VGIKKESFI
+940 VGIKKENFI

-983 AVYKRGTSDP
+983 AVYKRGSSDP
-993 TMPNQLKREDEE
+993 TMPNQLKRDDEE
-1005 NKKNMIILPV
+1005 NKKDMIILPV
-1015 IGILAV
+1015 IGVLAV
-1021 LILMIAII
+1021 LILIIAII
-1029 LTALCCRRLKKKE
+1029 LTAMCCRRLKKKE
-1042 NARQTGGEQNAYD
+1042 NAHQNGNEQNAYD

-1070 SYSKTGG
+1070 SYGKTGG
-1077 MKIPPKYV
+1077 MKLPPKYV

-1095 EMDVKVFTKKGV
+1095 EMDVKVFMKKGV

>member
-1 MTQRITV
+1 MAQRILI
-8 ILVILSVFAVT
+8 ILVILSVLFILSE
-19 DAGRRTKHRQCPSRD
+19 GHWWRRHRKRPHRHCPSRD

-40 CDWEIK
+40 CDWELK
-46 TYQQTIERCRKCQV
+46 TYQQTIEYCKKCQV

-66 DVCYYRKRYS
+66 DICYYRKRYS
-76 YKIRQGCVDRVTYN
+76 YKIKQGCVDRVTYN

-99 CCDGWTLDEY
+99 CCDGWTFDEY

-119 TQQIACENGGSPAGY
+119 TQEIVCENGGSPAGD

-186 VCNPGCQ
+186 VCNPACQ

-221 VKDGE
+221 VKDGD
-226 CPVASGAGIC
+226 CPAASGAGIC
-236 AEMCTTDSG
+236 AEMCKTDSG

-250 KCCVNGCG
+250 KCCRNGCG
-258 AHQCTAPAATT
+258 AHECTAPAATT

-294 DPNSKQPWEC
+294 DPNSKQQWEC

-310 RLPCYRTKM
+310 RLSCYRTKM

-332 TTTTTTP
+332 TTITTTP
-339 VPTSTTPTRMPT
+339 VPTSTTPTLKPT

-383 YTASDNGELYDTTSW
+383 YTASANGELYDTTNW
-398 QCMVIDCFWD
+398 QCMVTDCFWD
-408 SACANYTNIPGQ
+408 SSCANYTNIPGR
-420 CCPICTDYLSTTTT
+420 CCPICTDYLSTTT

-440 KTPGATCYR
+440 KKPAASCYR

-459 IRGNNGCDKCICDY
+459 IRGNNGCDKCICGY
-473 YGQDLFPTWS
+473 YGKDLLPTWT

-505 CPTCADVPT
+505 CPTCADVPS
-514 TKAPPTTASPPRNT
+514 TKAPSTTTSPPRNT
-528 CTKDG
+528 CTKEG

-546 CNACICIKMGRQNP
+546 CNPCICIKIGEQNP

-565 IVDCPPI
+565 IVDCPQI

-578 NIPGQCCPVCDDKPP
+578 YIPGQCCPVCDDKPP
-593 VECGPIC
+593 
-600 EMFCENGFQTDEK
+600 D
-613 GCPICACKNKP
+613 
-624 PVECGP
+624 ECGP

-635 CENGFQTDE
+635 CVNGFQTDE

-650 TCISTTTTTPAPTKV
+650 TCKNTT
-665 SQSCT
+665 
-670 YNGEIYP
+670 
-677 MGHHIWRSDCM
+677 
-688 MCTCY
+688 
-693 LINGQKPDWSCMI
+693 
-706 NDCQKPNCSNPVKI
+706 
-720 SGQCCPVCPATS
+720 
-732 TPAPTT
+732 
-738 PKSSICSFNGIQ
+738 
-750 YQHMSTIKQTDCKTC
+750 
-765 VCQYQYGG
+765 
-773 YLDWSCRTEACVYCE
+773 
-788 NPRMITGQCCPMCD
+788 
-802 DTTPTPPPPTTVR
+802 PPPTTVR
-815 PTLPPNTGPSFKHC
+815 STLPPNTGPSFKHC
-829 PSGTLIVNTHREKF
+829 PSGTLIINTHREKF
-843 IDIRRSVNLTVA
+843 IDIRRSVNLTVV

-926 DEVIS
+926 DEIIS

-940 VGIKKESFI
+940 VGIKKKI
-949 SDYENN
+949 
-955 SKFPEGSHLLMYV
+955 L
-968 AVDHE
+968 
-973 GNVAACRFLV
+973 FLIMKTI
-983 AVYKRGTSDP
+983 ANFQKAHICSSVYKRGTSDP

-1005 NKKNMIILPV
+1005 NKKDMIILPV
-1015 IGILAV
+1015 IGVLAV
-1021 LILMIAII
+1021 LILIIAII
-1029 LTALCCRRLKKKE
+1029 LTAI
-1042 NARQTGGEQNAYD
+1042 EQNAYD

-1077 MKIPPKYV
+1077 MKLPPKYV

-1095 EMDVKVFTKKGV
+1095 EMDVKVFMKKGV

-1113 SSDELEVR
+1113 SSDELEVGK
-1121 NIKLRMRDEA
+1121 IKLRMRDEA

>member
-1 MTQRITV
+1 MAQRILI
-8 ILVILSVFAVT
+8 ILVILSVLFILSE
-19 DAGRRTKHRQCPSRD
+19 GHWWRRHRKRPHRHCPSRD

-40 CDWEIK
+40 CDWELK
-46 TYQQTIERCRKCQV
+46 TYQQTIEYCRKCQV

-66 DVCYYRKRYS
+66 DICYYRKRYS
-76 YKIRQGCVDRVTYN
+76 YKIKQGCVDRVTYN

-99 CCDGWTLDEY
+99 CCDGWTFDEY

-119 TQQIACENGGSPAGY
+119 TQEIVCENGGSPAGD

-186 VCNPGCQ
+186 VCNPACQ

-221 VKDGE
+221 VKDGD
-226 CPVASGAGIC
+226 CPAASGAGIC
-236 AEMCTTDSG
+236 AEMCKTDSG

-250 KCCVNGCG
+250 KCCRNGCG
-258 AHQCTAPAATT
+258 AHECTAPAATT

-294 DPNSKQPWEC
+294 DPNSKQQWEC

-310 RLPCYRTKM
+310 RLSCYRTKM

-332 TTTTTTP
+332 TTITTTP
-339 VPTSTTPTRMPT
+339 VPTSTTPTLKPT

-383 YTASDNGELYDTTSW
+383 YTASANGELYDTTSW
-398 QCMVIDCFWD
+398 QCMVTDCFWD
-408 SACANYTNIPGQ
+408 SSCANYTNIPGR
-420 CCPICTDYLSTTTT
+420 CCPICTDVPSTKAPSTTT
-434 MRPPTT
+434 
-440 KTPGATCYR
+440 
-449 NGTNFVIGSE
+449 
-459 IRGNNGCDKCICDY
+459 
-473 YGQDLFPTWS
+473 
-483 CSPAVQCLWFPS
+483 
-495 NCTNITTVGC
+495 
-505 CPTCADVPT
+505 
-514 TKAPPTTASPPRNT
+514 SPPRNT
-528 CTKDG
+528 CTKEG

-546 CNACICIKMGRQNP
+546 CNPCICIKIGEQNP

-565 IVDCPPI
+565 IVDCPQI

-578 NIPGQCCPVCDDKPP
+578 YIPGQCCPVCDD
-593 VECGPIC
+593 
-600 EMFCENGFQTDEK
+600 
-613 GCPICACKNKP
+613 
-624 PVECGP
+624 
-630 ICKMF
+630 
-635 CENGFQTDE
+635 
-644 RGCPIC
+644 
-650 TCISTTTTTPAPTKV
+650 TT
-665 SQSCT
+665 
-670 YNGEIYP
+670 
-677 MGHHIWRSDCM
+677 
-688 MCTCY
+688 
-693 LINGQKPDWSCMI
+693 
-706 NDCQKPNCSNPVKI
+706 
-720 SGQCCPVCPATS
+720 
-732 TPAPTT
+732 
-738 PKSSICSFNGIQ
+738 
-750 YQHMSTIKQTDCKTC
+750 
-765 VCQYQYGG
+765 
-773 YLDWSCRTEACVYCE
+773 
-788 NPRMITGQCCPMCD
+788 
-802 DTTPTPPPPTTVR
+802 PPPTTVR

-829 PSGTLIVNTHREKF
+829 PSGTLIINTHREKF
-843 IDIRRSVNLTVA
+843 IDIRRSVNLTVV

-926 DEVIS
+926 DEIIS

-940 VGIKKESFI
+940 VGIKKENFI

-983 AVYKRGTSDP
+983 AVYKRGSSDP
-993 TMPNQLKREDEE
+993 TMPNQLKRDDEE
-1005 NKKNMIILPV
+1005 NKKDMIILPV
-1015 IGILAV
+1015 IGVLAV
-1021 LILMIAII
+1021 LILIIAII
-1029 LTALCCRRLKKKE
+1029 LTAMCCRRLKKKE
-1042 NARQTGGEQNAYD
+1042 NAHQNGSEQNAYD

-1077 MKIPPKYV
+1077 MKLPPKYV

-1095 EMDVKVFTKKGV
+1095 EMDVKVFMKKGV

-1113 SSDELEVR
+1113 SSDELEVGK
-1121 NIKLRMRDEA
+1121 IKLRMKDEA

>member
-1 MTQRITV
+1 MAQRILI
-8 ILVILSVFAVT
+8 ILVILSVLFILSE
-19 DAGRRTKHRQCPSRD
+19 GHWWRRHHKRPHRQCPSRD

-613 GCPICACKNKP
+613 GCPICACK
-624 PVECGP
+624 
-630 ICKMF
+630 
-635 CENGFQTDE
+635 
-644 RGCPIC
+644 
-650 TCISTTTTTPAPTKV
+650 TTTTTPAPTKV

>member
-1 MTQRITV
+1 MAQRILI
-8 ILVILSVFAVT
+8 ILVILSVLFILSE
-19 DAGRRTKHRQCPSRD
+19 GHWWRRHHKRPHRQCPSRD

-420 CCPICTDYLSTTTT
+420 CCPICT
-434 MRPPTT
+434 
-440 KTPGATCYR
+440 
-449 NGTNFVIGSE
+449 
-459 IRGNNGCDKCICDY
+459 
-473 YGQDLFPTWS
+473 
-483 CSPAVQCLWFPS
+483 
-495 NCTNITTVGC
+495 
-505 CPTCADVPT
+505 DVPT

>member
-1 MTQRITV
+1 MTQRIIV
-8 ILVILSVFAVT
+8 ILVILSVFVVT
-19 DAGRRTKHRQCPSRD
+19 DAGRRTKHRHCPSRD

-40 CDWEIK
+40 CDWELK
-46 TYQQTIERCRKCQV
+46 TYQQTIEYCRKCQV

-66 DVCYYRKRYS
+66 DICYYRKRYS
-76 YKIRQGCVDRVTYN
+76 YKIKQGCVDRVTYN

-99 CCDGWTLDEY
+99 CCDGWTFDEY

-119 TQQIACENGGSPAGY
+119 TQEIVCENGGSPAGD

-186 VCNPGCQ
+186 VCNPACQ

-221 VKDGE
+221 VKDGD
-226 CPVASGAGIC
+226 CPAASGAGIC
-236 AEMCTTDSG
+236 AEMCKTDSG

-250 KCCVNGCG
+250 KCCRNGCG
-258 AHQCTAPAATT
+258 AHECTAPAATT

-294 DPNSKQPWEC
+294 DPNSKQQWEC

-310 RLPCYRTKM
+310 RLSCYRTKM

-332 TTTTTTP
+332 TTITTTP
-339 VPTSTTPTRMPT
+339 VPTSTTPTLKPT

-383 YTASDNGELYDTTSW
+383 YTASANGELYDTTSW
-398 QCMVIDCFWD
+398 QCMVTDCFWD
-408 SACANYTNIPGQ
+408 SSCANYTNIPGR
-420 CCPICTDYLSTTTT
+420 CCPICTDVPSTKAPSTTT
-434 MRPPTT
+434 
-440 KTPGATCYR
+440 
-449 NGTNFVIGSE
+449 
-459 IRGNNGCDKCICDY
+459 
-473 YGQDLFPTWS
+473 
-483 CSPAVQCLWFPS
+483 
-495 NCTNITTVGC
+495 
-505 CPTCADVPT
+505 
-514 TKAPPTTASPPRNT
+514 SPPRNT
-528 CTKDG
+528 CTKEG

-546 CNACICIKMGRQNP
+546 CNPCICIKIGEQNP

-565 IVDCPPI
+565 IVDCPQI

-578 NIPGQCCPVCDDKPP
+578 YIPGQCCPVCDDKPP
-593 VECGPIC
+593 
-600 EMFCENGFQTDEK
+600 D
-613 GCPICACKNKP
+613 
-624 PVECGP
+624 ECGP

-650 TCISTTTTTPAPTKV
+650 KCKNTT
-665 SQSCT
+665 
-670 YNGEIYP
+670 
-677 MGHHIWRSDCM
+677 
-688 MCTCY
+688 
-693 LINGQKPDWSCMI
+693 
-706 NDCQKPNCSNPVKI
+706 
-720 SGQCCPVCPATS
+720 
-732 TPAPTT
+732 
-738 PKSSICSFNGIQ
+738 
-750 YQHMSTIKQTDCKTC
+750 
-765 VCQYQYGG
+765 
-773 YLDWSCRTEACVYCE
+773 
-788 NPRMITGQCCPMCD
+788 
-802 DTTPTPPPPTTVR
+802 PPPTTVR

-829 PSGTLIVNTHREKF
+829 PSGTLIINTHREKF
-843 IDIRRSVNLTVA
+843 IDIRRSVNLTVV

-926 DEVIS
+926 DEIIS

-940 VGIKKESFI
+940 VGIKKENFI

-983 AVYKRGTSDP
+983 AVYKRGSSDP
-993 TMPNQLKREDEE
+993 TMPNQLKRDDEE
-1005 NKKNMIILPV
+1005 NKKDMIILPV
-1015 IGILAV
+1015 IGVLAV
-1021 LILMIAII
+1021 LILIIAII
-1029 LTALCCRRLKKKE
+1029 LTAMCCRRLKKKE
-1042 NARQTGGEQNAYD
+1042 NAHQNGSEQNAYD

-1077 MKIPPKYV
+1077 MKLPPKYV

-1095 EMDVKVFTKKGV
+1095 EMDVKVFMKKGV

-1113 SSDELEVR
+1113 SSDELEVGK
-1121 NIKLRMRDEA
+1121 IKLRMKDEA

>member
-1 MTQRITV
+1 MAQRILI
-8 ILVILSVFAVT
+8 ILVILSVLFILSE
-19 DAGRRTKHRQCPSRD
+19 GHWWRRHRKRPHRHCPSRD

-46 TYQQTIERCRKCQV
+46 TYQQTIEYCRKCQV
-60 TPTDPS
+60 TPTDSS
-66 DVCYYRKRYS
+66 DICYYRKRYS
-76 YKIRQGCVDRVTYN
+76 YRIKQGCIDRVKYN

-99 CCDGWTLDEY
+99 CCDGWTRDEY

-119 TQQIACENGGSPAGY
+119 TQAIVCENGGSPAGD

-186 VCNPGCQ
+186 VCNPACQ

-221 VKDGE
+221 VKDGD
-226 CPVASGAGIC
+226 CPAASGAGIC
-236 AEMCTTDSG
+236 AEMCKTDSG

-250 KCCVNGCG
+250 KCCINGCG

-275 HYPVGHRRQQD
+275 HYPIGHRRQQD

-294 DPNSKQPWEC
+294 DPNSKQQWEC

-310 RLPCYRTKM
+310 RLPCYSTKI
-319 IPNLCCPVCDDMP
+319 IPNLCCPVCDD
-332 TTTTTTP
+332 
-339 VPTSTTPTRMPT
+339 V
-351 TTLPSTCMEN
+351 PSTKA
-361 GTRYPM
+361 P
-367 GATIN
+367 
-372 RNNYCE
+372 
-378 RCTCV
+378 
-383 YTASDNGELYDTTSW
+383 
-398 QCMVIDCFWD
+398 
-408 SACANYTNIPGQ
+408 
-420 CCPICTDYLSTTTT
+420 STTT
-434 MRPPTT
+434 
-440 KTPGATCYR
+440 
-449 NGTNFVIGSE
+449 
-459 IRGNNGCDKCICDY
+459 
-473 YGQDLFPTWS
+473 
-483 CSPAVQCLWFPS
+483 
-495 NCTNITTVGC
+495 
-505 CPTCADVPT
+505 
-514 TKAPPTTASPPRNT
+514 SPPRNT
-528 CTKDG
+528 CTKEG

-546 CNACICIKMGRQNP
+546 CNPCICIKIGEQNP

-565 IVDCPPI
+565 IVDCPQI

-578 NIPGQCCPVCDDKPP
+578 YIPGQCCPVCDDKPP
-593 VECGPIC
+593 
-600 EMFCENGFQTDEK
+600 D
-613 GCPICACKNKP
+613 
-624 PVECGP
+624 ECGP

-650 TCISTTTTTPAPTKV
+650 KCKTTTTPPAPTKV
-665 SQSCT
+665 SQSCI
-670 YNGEIYP
+670 YNGEVYP
-677 MGHHIWRSDCM
+677 LGHNIWKTDCM
-688 MCTCY
+688 MCTCFSR
-693 LINGQKPDWSCMI
+693 NRQKPNWSCMI
-706 NDCQKPNCSNPVKI
+706 NDCQQPKCSNPVKI

-738 PKSSICSFNGIQ
+738 PKSSTCSFNGIQ

-773 YLDWSCRTEACVYCE
+773 YLDWSCRTEACVYCA
-788 NPRMITGQCCPMCD
+788 NPKMIPGQCCPVCD
-802 DTTPTPPPPTTVR
+802 DTTPPPTTVR

-829 PSGTLIVNTHREKF
+829 PSGTLIINTHREKF
-843 IDIRRSVNLTVA
+843 IDIRRSVNLTVV

-926 DEVIS
+926 DEIIS

-940 VGIKKESFI
+940 VGIKKENFI

-983 AVYKRGTSDP
+983 AVYKRGSSDP
-993 TMPNQLKREDEE
+993 TMPNQLKRDDEE
-1005 NKKNMIILPV
+1005 NKKDMIILPV
-1015 IGILAV
+1015 IGVLAV
-1021 LILMIAII
+1021 LILIIAII
-1029 LTALCCRRLKKKE
+1029 LTAMCCRRLKKKE
-1042 NARQTGGEQNAYD
+1042 NAHQNGNEQNAYD

-1070 SYSKTGG
+1070 SYGKTGG
-1077 MKIPPKYV
+1077 MKLPPKYV

-1095 EMDVKVFTKKGV
+1095 EMDVKVFMKKGV

>member
-1 MTQRITV
+1 MTQRIIV
-8 ILVILSVFAVT
+8 ILVILSVFVVT
-19 DAGRRTKHRQCPSRD
+19 DAGRRTKHRHCPSRD

-40 CDWEIK
+40 CDWELK
-46 TYQQTIERCRKCQV
+46 TYQQTIEYCRKCQV

-66 DVCYYRKRYS
+66 DICYYRKRYS
-76 YKIRQGCVDRVTYN
+76 YKIKQGCVDRVTYN

-99 CCDGWTLDEY
+99 CCDGWTFDEY

-119 TQQIACENGGSPAGY
+119 TQEIVCENGGSPAGD

-186 VCNPGCQ
+186 VCNPACQ

-221 VKDGE
+221 VKDGD
-226 CPVASGAGIC
+226 CPAASGAGIC
-236 AEMCTTDSG
+236 AEMCKTDSG

-250 KCCVNGCG
+250 KCCRNGCG
-258 AHQCTAPAATT
+258 AHECTAPAATT

-294 DPNSKQPWEC
+294 DPNSKQQWEC

-310 RLPCYRTKM
+310 RLSCYRTKM
-319 IPNLCCPVCDDMP
+319 IPNLCCPVCDD
-332 TTTTTTP
+332 
-339 VPTSTTPTRMPT
+339 
-351 TTLPSTCMEN
+351 
-361 GTRYPM
+361 
-367 GATIN
+367 
-372 RNNYCE
+372 
-378 RCTCV
+378 
-383 YTASDNGELYDTTSW
+383 
-398 QCMVIDCFWD
+398 
-408 SACANYTNIPGQ
+408 
-420 CCPICTDYLSTTTT
+420 YLSTTT

-440 KTPGATCYR
+440 KKPAASCYR
-449 NGTNFVIGSE
+449 NGTNYVIGSE
-459 IRGNNGCDKCICDY
+459 IRGNNGCDKCICGY
-473 YGQDLFPTWS
+473 YGKDLLPTWT

-505 CPTCADVPT
+505 CPTCADVPS
-514 TKAPPTTASPPRNT
+514 TKAPSTTTSPPRNT
-528 CTKDG
+528 CTKEG

-546 CNACICIKMGRQNP
+546 CNPCICIKIGEQNP

-565 IVDCPPI
+565 IVDCPQI

-578 NIPGQCCPVCDDKPP
+578 YIPGQCCPVCDDKPP
-593 VECGPIC
+593 
-600 EMFCENGFQTDEK
+600 D
-613 GCPICACKNKP
+613 
-624 PVECGP
+624 ECGP

-650 TCISTTTTTPAPTKV
+650 KCKNTT
-665 SQSCT
+665 
-670 YNGEIYP
+670 
-677 MGHHIWRSDCM
+677 
-688 MCTCY
+688 
-693 LINGQKPDWSCMI
+693 
-706 NDCQKPNCSNPVKI
+706 
-720 SGQCCPVCPATS
+720 
-732 TPAPTT
+732 
-738 PKSSICSFNGIQ
+738 
-750 YQHMSTIKQTDCKTC
+750 
-765 VCQYQYGG
+765 
-773 YLDWSCRTEACVYCE
+773 
-788 NPRMITGQCCPMCD
+788 
-802 DTTPTPPPPTTVR
+802 PPPTTVR

-829 PSGTLIVNTHREKF
+829 PSGTLIINTHREKF
-843 IDIRRSVNLTVA
+843 IDIRRSVNLTVV

-926 DEVIS
+926 DEIIS

-940 VGIKKESFI
+940 VGIKKENFI

-983 AVYKRGTSDP
+983 AVYKRGSSDP
-993 TMPNQLKREDEE
+993 TMPNQLKRDDEE
-1005 NKKNMIILPV
+1005 NKKDMIILPV
-1015 IGILAV
+1015 IGVLAV
-1021 LILMIAII
+1021 LILIIAII
-1029 LTALCCRRLKKKE
+1029 LTAMCCRRLKKKE
-1042 NARQTGGEQNAYD
+1042 NAHQNGSEQNAYD

-1077 MKIPPKYV
+1077 MKLPPKYV

-1095 EMDVKVFTKKGV
+1095 EMDVKVFMKKGV

-1113 SSDELEVR
+1113 SSDELEVGK
-1121 NIKLRMRDEA
+1121 IKLRMKDEA

>member
-1 MTQRITV
+1 MAQRILI
-8 ILVILSVFAVT
+8 ILVILSVLFILSE
-19 DAGRRTKHRQCPSRD
+19 GHWWRRHRKRPHRHCPSRD

-40 CDWEIK
+40 CDWELK
-46 TYQQTIERCRKCQV
+46 TYQQTIEYCRKCQV

-66 DVCYYRKRYS
+66 DICYYRKRYS
-76 YKIRQGCVDRVTYN
+76 YKIKQGCVDRVTYN

-99 CCDGWTLDEY
+99 CCDGWTFDEY

-119 TQQIACENGGSPAGY
+119 TQEIVCENGGSPAGD

-186 VCNPGCQ
+186 VCNPACQ

-221 VKDGE
+221 VKDGD
-226 CPVASGAGIC
+226 CPAASGAGIC
-236 AEMCTTDSG
+236 AEMCKTDSG

-250 KCCVNGCG
+250 KCCRNGCG
-258 AHQCTAPAATT
+258 AHECTAPAATT

-294 DPNSKQPWEC
+294 DPNSKQQWEC

-310 RLPCYRTKM
+310 RLSCYRTKM

-332 TTTTTTP
+332 TTITTTP
-339 VPTSTTPTRMPT
+339 VPTSTTPTLKPT

-383 YTASDNGELYDTTSW
+383 YTASANGELYDTTSW
-398 QCMVIDCFWD
+398 QCMVTDCFWD
-408 SACANYTNIPGQ
+408 SSCANYTNIPGR
-420 CCPICTDYLSTTTT
+420 CCPICTDVPSTKAPSTTT
-434 MRPPTT
+434 
-440 KTPGATCYR
+440 
-449 NGTNFVIGSE
+449 
-459 IRGNNGCDKCICDY
+459 
-473 YGQDLFPTWS
+473 
-483 CSPAVQCLWFPS
+483 
-495 NCTNITTVGC
+495 
-505 CPTCADVPT
+505 
-514 TKAPPTTASPPRNT
+514 SPPRNT
-528 CTKDG
+528 CTKEG

-546 CNACICIKMGRQNP
+546 CNPCICIKIGEQNP

-565 IVDCPPI
+565 IVDCPQI

-578 NIPGQCCPVCDDKPP
+578 YIPGQCCPVCD
-593 VECGPIC
+593 
-600 EMFCENGFQTDEK
+600 
-613 GCPICACKNKP
+613 A
-624 PVECGP
+624 
-630 ICKMF
+630 
-635 CENGFQTDE
+635 
-644 RGCPIC
+644 
-650 TCISTTTTTPAPTKV
+650 TTTPPAPTKV
-665 SQSCT
+665 SQSCI
-670 YNGEIYP
+670 YNGEVYP
-677 MGHHIWRSDCM
+677 LGHNIWKTDCM
-688 MCTCY
+688 MCTCFSR
-693 LINGQKPDWSCMI
+693 NRQKPNWSCMI
-706 NDCQKPNCSNPVKI
+706 NDCQQPKCSNPVKI

-738 PKSSICSFNGIQ
+738 PKSSTCSFNGIQ

-773 YLDWSCRTEACVYCE
+773 YLHWSCRTEACVYCA
-788 NPRMITGQCCPMCD
+788 NPKMIPGQCCPVCD
-802 DTTPTPPPPTTVR
+802 DTTPPPTTVR

-829 PSGTLIVNTHREKF
+829 PSGTLIINTHREKF
-843 IDIRRSVNLTVA
+843 IDIRRSVNLTVV

-926 DEVIS
+926 DEIIS

-940 VGIKKESFI
+940 VGIKKENFI

-983 AVYKRGTSDP
+983 AVYKRGSSDP
-993 TMPNQLKREDEE
+993 TMPNQLKRDDEE
-1005 NKKNMIILPV
+1005 NKKDMIILPV
-1015 IGILAV
+1015 IGVLAV
-1021 LILMIAII
+1021 LILIIAII
-1029 LTALCCRRLKKKE
+1029 LTAMCCRRLKKKE
-1042 NARQTGGEQNAYD
+1042 NAHQNGSEQNAYD

-1077 MKIPPKYV
+1077 MKLPPKYV

-1095 EMDVKVFTKKGV
+1095 EMDVKVFMKKGV

-1113 SSDELEVR
+1113 SSDELEVGK
-1121 NIKLRMRDEA
+1121 IKLRMKDEA

>member
-1 MTQRITV
+1 MTQRIIV
-8 ILVILSVFAVT
+8 ILVILSVFVVT
-19 DAGRRTKHRQCPSRD
+19 DAGRRTKHRHCPSRD

-40 CDWEIK
+40 CDWELK
-46 TYQQTIERCRKCQV
+46 TYQQTIEYCRKCQV

-66 DVCYYRKRYS
+66 DICYYRKRYS
-76 YKIRQGCVDRVTYN
+76 YKIKQGCVDRVTYN

-99 CCDGWTLDEY
+99 CCDGWTFDEY

-119 TQQIACENGGSPAGY
+119 TQEIVCENGGSPAGD

-186 VCNPGCQ
+186 VCNPACQ

-221 VKDGE
+221 VKDGD
-226 CPVASGAGIC
+226 CPAASGAGIC
-236 AEMCTTDSG
+236 AEMCKTDSG

-250 KCCVNGCG
+250 KCCRNGCG
-258 AHQCTAPAATT
+258 AHECTAPAATT

-294 DPNSKQPWEC
+294 DPNSKQQWEC

-310 RLPCYRTKM
+310 RLSCYRTKM
-319 IPNLCCPVCDDMP
+319 IPNLCCPVCDD
-332 TTTTTTP
+332 
-339 VPTSTTPTRMPT
+339 V
-351 TTLPSTCMEN
+351 PSTKA
-361 GTRYPM
+361 P
-367 GATIN
+367 
-372 RNNYCE
+372 
-378 RCTCV
+378 
-383 YTASDNGELYDTTSW
+383 
-398 QCMVIDCFWD
+398 
-408 SACANYTNIPGQ
+408 
-420 CCPICTDYLSTTTT
+420 STTT
-434 MRPPTT
+434 
-440 KTPGATCYR
+440 
-449 NGTNFVIGSE
+449 
-459 IRGNNGCDKCICDY
+459 
-473 YGQDLFPTWS
+473 
-483 CSPAVQCLWFPS
+483 
-495 NCTNITTVGC
+495 
-505 CPTCADVPT
+505 
-514 TKAPPTTASPPRNT
+514 SPPRNT
-528 CTKDG
+528 CTKEG

-546 CNACICIKMGRQNP
+546 CNPCICIKIGEQNP

-565 IVDCPPI
+565 IVDCPQI

-578 NIPGQCCPVCDDKPP
+578 YIPGQCCPVCDDKPP
-593 VECGPIC
+593 
-600 EMFCENGFQTDEK
+600 D
-613 GCPICACKNKP
+613 
-624 PVECGP
+624 ECGP

-650 TCISTTTTTPAPTKV
+650 KCKTTTTPPAPTKV
-665 SQSCT
+665 SQSCI
-670 YNGEIYP
+670 YNGEVYP
-677 MGHHIWRSDCM
+677 LGHNIWKTDCM
-688 MCTCY
+688 MCTCFSR
-693 LINGQKPDWSCMI
+693 NRQKPNWSCMI
-706 NDCQKPNCSNPVKI
+706 NDCQQPKCSNPVKI

-738 PKSSICSFNGIQ
+738 PKSSTCSFNGIQ

-773 YLDWSCRTEACVYCE
+773 YLHWSCRTEACVYCA
-788 NPRMITGQCCPMCD
+788 NPKMIPGQCCPVCD
-802 DTTPTPPPPTTVR
+802 DTTPPPTTVR

-829 PSGTLIVNTHREKF
+829 PSGTLIINTHREKF
-843 IDIRRSVNLTVA
+843 IDIRRSVNLTVV

-926 DEVIS
+926 DEIIS

-940 VGIKKESFI
+940 VGIKKENFI

-983 AVYKRGTSDP
+983 AVYKRGSSDP
-993 TMPNQLKREDEE
+993 TMPNQLKRDDEE
-1005 NKKNMIILPV
+1005 NKKDMIILPV
-1015 IGILAV
+1015 IGVLAV
-1021 LILMIAII
+1021 LILIIAII
-1029 LTALCCRRLKKKE
+1029 LTAMCCRRLKKKE
-1042 NARQTGGEQNAYD
+1042 NAHQNGSEQNAYD

-1077 MKIPPKYV
+1077 MKLPPKYV

-1095 EMDVKVFTKKGV
+1095 EMDVKVFMKKGV

-1113 SSDELEVR
+1113 SSDELEVGK
-1121 NIKLRMRDEA
+1121 IKLRMKDEA

>member
-1 MTQRITV
+1 MTQRIIV
-8 ILVILSVFAVT
+8 ILVILSVFVVT
-19 DAGRRTKHRQCPSRD
+19 DAGRRTKHRHCPSRD

-40 CDWEIK
+40 CDWELK
-46 TYQQTIERCRKCQV
+46 TYQQTIEYCRKCQV

-66 DVCYYRKRYS
+66 DICYYRKRYS
-76 YKIRQGCVDRVTYN
+76 YKIKQGCVDRVTYN

-99 CCDGWTLDEY
+99 CCDGWTFDEY

-119 TQQIACENGGSPAGY
+119 TQEIVCENGGSPAGD

-186 VCNPGCQ
+186 VCNPACQ

-221 VKDGE
+221 VKDGD
-226 CPVASGAGIC
+226 CPAASGAGIC
-236 AEMCTTDSG
+236 AEMCKTDSG

-250 KCCVNGCG
+250 KCCRNGCG
-258 AHQCTAPAATT
+258 AHECTAPAATT

-294 DPNSKQPWEC
+294 DPNSKQQWEC

-310 RLPCYRTKM
+310 RLSCYRTKM
-319 IPNLCCPVCDDMP
+319 IPNLCCPVCDD
-332 TTTTTTP
+332 
-339 VPTSTTPTRMPT
+339 V
-351 TTLPSTCMEN
+351 PSTKA
-361 GTRYPM
+361 P
-367 GATIN
+367 
-372 RNNYCE
+372 
-378 RCTCV
+378 
-383 YTASDNGELYDTTSW
+383 
-398 QCMVIDCFWD
+398 
-408 SACANYTNIPGQ
+408 
-420 CCPICTDYLSTTTT
+420 STTT
-434 MRPPTT
+434 
-440 KTPGATCYR
+440 
-449 NGTNFVIGSE
+449 
-459 IRGNNGCDKCICDY
+459 
-473 YGQDLFPTWS
+473 
-483 CSPAVQCLWFPS
+483 
-495 NCTNITTVGC
+495 
-505 CPTCADVPT
+505 
-514 TKAPPTTASPPRNT
+514 SPPRNT
-528 CTKDG
+528 CTKEG

-546 CNACICIKMGRQNP
+546 CNPCICIKIGEQNP

-565 IVDCPPI
+565 IVDCPQI

-578 NIPGQCCPVCDDKPP
+578 YIPGQCCPVCDDKPP
-593 VECGPIC
+593 DECGPIC
-600 EMFCENGFQTDEK
+600 EMFCENGFQTDER
-613 GCPICACKNKP
+613 GCPICKCKNKP
-624 PVECGP
+624 PDECGP

-650 TCISTTTTTPAPTKV
+650 KCKTTTTPPAPTKV
-665 SQSCT
+665 SQSCI
-670 YNGEIYP
+670 YNGEVYP
-677 MGHHIWRSDCM
+677 LGHNIWKTDCM
-688 MCTCY
+688 MCTCFSR
-693 LINGQKPDWSCMI
+693 NRQKPNWSCMI
-706 NDCQKPNCSNPVKI
+706 NDCQQPKCSNPVKI

-738 PKSSICSFNGIQ
+738 PKSSTCSFNGIQ

-773 YLDWSCRTEACVYCE
+773 YLHWSCRTEACVYCA
-788 NPRMITGQCCPMCD
+788 NPKMIPGQCCPVCD
-802 DTTPTPPPPTTVR
+802 DTTPPPTTVR

-829 PSGTLIVNTHREKF
+829 PSGTLIINTHREKF
-843 IDIRRSVNLTVA
+843 IDIRRSVNLTVV

-926 DEVIS
+926 DEIIS

-940 VGIKKESFI
+940 VGIKKENFI

-983 AVYKRGTSDP
+983 AVYKRGSSDP
-993 TMPNQLKREDEE
+993 TMPNQLKRDDEE
-1005 NKKNMIILPV
+1005 NKKDMIILPV
-1015 IGILAV
+1015 IGVLAV
-1021 LILMIAII
+1021 LILIIAII
-1029 LTALCCRRLKKKE
+1029 LTAMCCRRLKKKE
-1042 NARQTGGEQNAYD
+1042 NAHQNGSEQNAYD

-1077 MKIPPKYV
+1077 MKLPPKYV

-1095 EMDVKVFTKKGV
+1095 EMDVKVFMKKGV

-1113 SSDELEVR
+1113 SSDELEVGK
-1121 NIKLRMRDEA
+1121 IKLRMKDEA

>member
-1 MTQRITV
+1 MAQRILI
-8 ILVILSVFAVT
+8 ILVILSVLFILSE
-19 DAGRRTKHRQCPSRD
+19 GHWWRRHRKRPHRHCPSRD

-40 CDWEIK
+40 CDWELK
-46 TYQQTIERCRKCQV
+46 TYQQTIEYCRKCQV

-66 DVCYYRKRYS
+66 DICYYRKRYS
-76 YKIRQGCVDRVTYN
+76 YKIKQGCVDRVTYN

-99 CCDGWTLDEY
+99 CCDGWTFDEY

-119 TQQIACENGGSPAGY
+119 TQEIVCENGGSPAGD

-186 VCNPGCQ
+186 VCNPACQ

-221 VKDGE
+221 VKDGD
-226 CPVASGAGIC
+226 CPAASGAGIC
-236 AEMCTTDSG
+236 AEMCKTDSG

-250 KCCVNGCG
+250 KCCRNGCG
-258 AHQCTAPAATT
+258 AHECTAPAATT

-294 DPNSKQPWEC
+294 DPNSKQQWEC

-310 RLPCYRTKM
+310 RLSCYRTKM

-332 TTTTTTP
+332 TTITTTP
-339 VPTSTTPTRMPT
+339 VPTSTTPTLKPT

-383 YTASDNGELYDTTSW
+383 YTASANGELYDTTSW
-398 QCMVIDCFWD
+398 QCMVTDCFWD
-408 SACANYTNIPGQ
+408 SSCANYTNIPGR
-420 CCPICTDYLSTTTT
+420 CCPICTDVPSTKAPSTTT
-434 MRPPTT
+434 
-440 KTPGATCYR
+440 
-449 NGTNFVIGSE
+449 
-459 IRGNNGCDKCICDY
+459 
-473 YGQDLFPTWS
+473 
-483 CSPAVQCLWFPS
+483 
-495 NCTNITTVGC
+495 
-505 CPTCADVPT
+505 
-514 TKAPPTTASPPRNT
+514 SPPRNT
-528 CTKDG
+528 CTKEG

-546 CNACICIKMGRQNP
+546 CNPCICIKIGEQNP

-565 IVDCPPI
+565 IVDCPQI

-578 NIPGQCCPVCDDKPP
+578 YIPGQCCPVCDDKPP
-593 VECGPIC
+593 
-600 EMFCENGFQTDEK
+600 D
-613 GCPICACKNKP
+613 
-624 PVECGP
+624 ECGP

-650 TCISTTTTTPAPTKV
+650 KCKTTTTPPAPTKV
-665 SQSCT
+665 SQSCI
-670 YNGEIYP
+670 YNGEVYP
-677 MGHHIWRSDCM
+677 LGHNIWKTDCM
-688 MCTCY
+688 MCTCFSR
-693 LINGQKPDWSCMI
+693 NRQKPNWSCMI
-706 NDCQKPNCSNPVKI
+706 NDCQQPKCSNPVKI
-720 SGQCCPVCPATS
+720 SGQCCPVCP
-732 TPAPTT
+732 
-738 PKSSICSFNGIQ
+738 
-750 YQHMSTIKQTDCKTC
+750 
-765 VCQYQYGG
+765 
-773 YLDWSCRTEACVYCE
+773 
-788 NPRMITGQCCPMCD
+788 
-802 DTTPTPPPPTTVR
+802 DTTPPPTTVR

-829 PSGTLIVNTHREKF
+829 PSGTLIINTHREKF
-843 IDIRRSVNLTVA
+843 IDIRRSVNLTVV

-926 DEVIS
+926 DEIIS

-940 VGIKKESFI
+940 VGIKKENFI

-983 AVYKRGTSDP
+983 AVYKRGSSDP
-993 TMPNQLKREDEE
+993 TMPNQLKRDDEE
-1005 NKKNMIILPV
+1005 NKKDMIILPV
-1015 IGILAV
+1015 IGVLAV
-1021 LILMIAII
+1021 LILIIAII
-1029 LTALCCRRLKKKE
+1029 LTAMCCRRLKKKE
-1042 NARQTGGEQNAYD
+1042 NAHQNGSEQNAYD

-1077 MKIPPKYV
+1077 MKLPPKYV

-1095 EMDVKVFTKKGV
+1095 EMDVKVFMKKGV

-1113 SSDELEVR
+1113 SSDELEVGK
-1121 NIKLRMRDEA
+1121 IKLRMKDEA

>member
-1 MTQRITV
+1 MAQRILI
-8 ILVILSVFAVT
+8 ILVILSVLFILSE
-19 DAGRRTKHRQCPSRD
+19 GHWWRRHHKRPHRQCPSRD

-650 TCISTTTTTPAPTKV
+650 TCISTT
-665 SQSCT
+665 
-670 YNGEIYP
+670 
-677 MGHHIWRSDCM
+677 
-688 MCTCY
+688 
-693 LINGQKPDWSCMI
+693 
-706 NDCQKPNCSNPVKI
+706 
-720 SGQCCPVCPATS
+720 S

>member
-1 MTQRITV
+1 MAQRILI
-8 ILVILSVFAVT
+8 ILVILSVLFILSE
-19 DAGRRTKHRQCPSRD
+19 GHWWRRHHKRPHRQCPSRD

-319 IPNLCCPVCDDMP
+319 IPNLCCPVCD
-332 TTTTTTP
+332 
-339 VPTSTTPTRMPT
+339 
-351 TTLPSTCMEN
+351 
-361 GTRYPM
+361 
-367 GATIN
+367 
-372 RNNYCE
+372 
-378 RCTCV
+378 
-383 YTASDNGELYDTTSW
+383 
-398 QCMVIDCFWD
+398 
-408 SACANYTNIPGQ
+408 
-420 CCPICTDYLSTTTT
+420 
-434 MRPPTT
+434 
-440 KTPGATCYR
+440 
-449 NGTNFVIGSE
+449 
-459 IRGNNGCDKCICDY
+459 
-473 YGQDLFPTWS
+473 
-483 CSPAVQCLWFPS
+483 
-495 NCTNITTVGC
+495 
-505 CPTCADVPT
+505 DVPT

>member
-1 MTQRITV
+1 MAQRILI
-8 ILVILSVFAVT
+8 ILVILSVLFILSE
-19 DAGRRTKHRQCPSRD
+19 GHWWRRHRKRPHRHCPSRD

-40 CDWEIK
+40 CDWELK
-46 TYQQTIERCRKCQV
+46 TYQQTIEYCRKCQV

-66 DVCYYRKRYS
+66 DICYYRKRYS
-76 YKIRQGCVDRVTYN
+76 YKIKQGCVDRVTYN

-99 CCDGWTLDEY
+99 CCDGWTFDEY

-119 TQQIACENGGSPAGY
+119 TQEIVCENGGSPAGD

-186 VCNPGCQ
+186 VCNPACQ

-221 VKDGE
+221 VKDGD
-226 CPVASGAGIC
+226 CPAASGAGIC
-236 AEMCTTDSG
+236 AEMCKTDSG

-250 KCCVNGCG
+250 KCCRNGCG
-258 AHQCTAPAATT
+258 AHECTAPAATT

-294 DPNSKQPWEC
+294 DPNSKQQWEC

-310 RLPCYRTKM
+310 RLSCYRTKM

-332 TTTTTTP
+332 TTITTTP
-339 VPTSTTPTRMPT
+339 VPTSTTPTLKPT

-383 YTASDNGELYDTTSW
+383 YTASANGELYDTTSW
-398 QCMVIDCFWD
+398 QCMVTDCFWD
-408 SACANYTNIPGQ
+408 SSCANYTNIPGR
-420 CCPICTDYLSTTTT
+420 CCPICTDYLSTTT

-440 KTPGATCYR
+440 KKPAASCYR
-449 NGTNFVIGSE
+449 NGTNYVIGSE
-459 IRGNNGCDKCICDY
+459 IRGNNGCDKCICGY
-473 YGQDLFPTWS
+473 YGKDLLPTWT

-505 CPTCADVPT
+505 CPTCADVPS
-514 TKAPPTTASPPRNT
+514 TKAPSTTTSPPRNT
-528 CTKDG
+528 CTKEG

-546 CNACICIKMGRQNP
+546 CNPCICIKIGEQNP

-565 IVDCPPI
+565 IVDCPQI

-578 NIPGQCCPVCDDKPP
+578 YIPGQCCPVCDD
-593 VECGPIC
+593 
-600 EMFCENGFQTDEK
+600 
-613 GCPICACKNKP
+613 
-624 PVECGP
+624 
-630 ICKMF
+630 
-635 CENGFQTDE
+635 
-644 RGCPIC
+644 
-650 TCISTTTTTPAPTKV
+650 TT
-665 SQSCT
+665 
-670 YNGEIYP
+670 
-677 MGHHIWRSDCM
+677 
-688 MCTCY
+688 
-693 LINGQKPDWSCMI
+693 
-706 NDCQKPNCSNPVKI
+706 
-720 SGQCCPVCPATS
+720 
-732 TPAPTT
+732 
-738 PKSSICSFNGIQ
+738 
-750 YQHMSTIKQTDCKTC
+750 
-765 VCQYQYGG
+765 
-773 YLDWSCRTEACVYCE
+773 
-788 NPRMITGQCCPMCD
+788 
-802 DTTPTPPPPTTVR
+802 PPPTTVR

-829 PSGTLIVNTHREKF
+829 PSGTLIINTHREKF
-843 IDIRRSVNLTVA
+843 IDIRRSVNLTVV

-926 DEVIS
+926 DEIIS

-940 VGIKKESFI
+940 VGIKKENFI

-983 AVYKRGTSDP
+983 AVYKRGSSDP
-993 TMPNQLKREDEE
+993 TMPNQLKRDDEE
-1005 NKKNMIILPV
+1005 NKKDMIILPV
-1015 IGILAV
+1015 IGVLAV
-1021 LILMIAII
+1021 LILIIAII
-1029 LTALCCRRLKKKE
+1029 LTAMCCRRLKKKE
-1042 NARQTGGEQNAYD
+1042 NAHQNGSEQNAYD

-1077 MKIPPKYV
+1077 MKLPPKYV

-1095 EMDVKVFTKKGV
+1095 EMDVKVFMKKGV

-1113 SSDELEVR
+1113 SSDELEVGK
-1121 NIKLRMRDEA
+1121 IKLRMKDEA

>member
-1 MTQRITV
+1 MTQRIIV
-8 ILVILSVFAVT
+8 ILVILSVFVVT
-19 DAGRRTKHRQCPSRD
+19 DAGRRTKHRHCPSRD

-40 CDWEIK
+40 CDWELK
-46 TYQQTIERCRKCQV
+46 TYQQTIEYCRKCQV

-66 DVCYYRKRYS
+66 DICYYRKRYS
-76 YKIRQGCVDRVTYN
+76 YKIKQGCVDRVTYN

-99 CCDGWTLDEY
+99 CCDGWTFDEY

-119 TQQIACENGGSPAGY
+119 TQEIVCENGGSPAGD

-186 VCNPGCQ
+186 VCNPACQ

-221 VKDGE
+221 VKDGD
-226 CPVASGAGIC
+226 CPAASGAGIC
-236 AEMCTTDSG
+236 AEMCKTDSG

-250 KCCVNGCG
+250 KCCRNGCG
-258 AHQCTAPAATT
+258 AHECTAPAATT

-294 DPNSKQPWEC
+294 DPNSKQQWEC

-310 RLPCYRTKM
+310 RLSCYRTKM

-332 TTTTTTP
+332 TTITTTP
-339 VPTSTTPTRMPT
+339 VPTSTTPTLKPT

-383 YTASDNGELYDTTSW
+383 YTASANGELYDTTSW
-398 QCMVIDCFWD
+398 QCMVTDCFWD
-408 SACANYTNIPGQ
+408 SSCANYTNIPGR
-420 CCPICTDYLSTTTT
+420 CCPICTDYLSTTT

-440 KTPGATCYR
+440 KKPAASCYR
-449 NGTNFVIGSE
+449 NGTNYVIGSE
-459 IRGNNGCDKCICDY
+459 IRGNNGCDKCICGY
-473 YGQDLFPTWS
+473 YGKDLLPTWT

-505 CPTCADVPT
+505 CPTCADVPS
-514 TKAPPTTASPPRNT
+514 TKAPSTTTSPPRNT
-528 CTKDG
+528 CTKEG

-546 CNACICIKMGRQNP
+546 CNPCICIKIGEQNP

-565 IVDCPPI
+565 IVDCPQI

-578 NIPGQCCPVCDDKPP
+578 YIPGQCCPVCDDKPP
-593 VECGPIC
+593 DECGPIC
-600 EMFCENGFQTDEK
+600 EMFCENGFQTDER
-613 GCPICACKNKP
+613 GCPICKCKNKP
-624 PVECGP
+624 PDECGP

-650 TCISTTTTTPAPTKV
+650 KCKNTT
-665 SQSCT
+665 
-670 YNGEIYP
+670 
-677 MGHHIWRSDCM
+677 
-688 MCTCY
+688 
-693 LINGQKPDWSCMI
+693 
-706 NDCQKPNCSNPVKI
+706 
-720 SGQCCPVCPATS
+720 
-732 TPAPTT
+732 
-738 PKSSICSFNGIQ
+738 
-750 YQHMSTIKQTDCKTC
+750 
-765 VCQYQYGG
+765 
-773 YLDWSCRTEACVYCE
+773 
-788 NPRMITGQCCPMCD
+788 
-802 DTTPTPPPPTTVR
+802 PPPTTVR

-829 PSGTLIVNTHREKF
+829 PSGTLIINTHREKF
-843 IDIRRSVNLTVA
+843 IDIRRSVNLTVV

-926 DEVIS
+926 DEIIS

-940 VGIKKESFI
+940 VGIKKENFI

-983 AVYKRGTSDP
+983 AVYKRGSSDP
-993 TMPNQLKREDEE
+993 TMPNQLKRDDEE
-1005 NKKNMIILPV
+1005 NKKDMIILPV
-1015 IGILAV
+1015 IGVLAV
-1021 LILMIAII
+1021 LILIIAII
-1029 LTALCCRRLKKKE
+1029 LTAMCCRRLKKKE
-1042 NARQTGGEQNAYD
+1042 NAHQNGSEQNAYD

-1077 MKIPPKYV
+1077 MKLPPKYV

-1095 EMDVKVFTKKGV
+1095 EMDVKVFMKKGV

-1113 SSDELEVR
+1113 SSDELEVGK
-1121 NIKLRMRDEA
+1121 IKLRMKDEA

>member
-1 MTQRITV
+1 MAQRILI
-8 ILVILSVFAVT
+8 ILVILSVLFILSE
-19 DAGRRTKHRQCPSRD
+19 GHWWRRHRKRPHRHCPSRD

-46 TYQQTIERCRKCQV
+46 TYQQTIEYCRKCQV
-60 TPTDPS
+60 TPTDSS
-66 DVCYYRKRYS
+66 DICYYRKRYS
-76 YKIRQGCVDRVTYN
+76 YKIKQGCIDRVKYN

-99 CCDGWTLDEY
+99 CCDGWTRDEY

-119 TQQIACENGGSPAGY
+119 TQEIVCENGGSPAGD

-186 VCNPGCQ
+186 VCNPACQ

-221 VKDGE
+221 VKDGD
-226 CPVASGAGIC
+226 CPAASGVGIC
-236 AEMCTTDSG
+236 AEMCKTDSG
-245 CPNEQ
+245 CPNKQ
-250 KCCVNGCG
+250 KCCINGCG
-258 AHQCTAPAATT
+258 AHECTAPAATT

-275 HYPVGHRRQQD
+275 HYPIGHRRQQD

-294 DPNSKQPWEC
+294 DPNSKQQWEC

-332 TTTTTTP
+332 TTITTTP
-339 VPTSTTPTRMPT
+339 VPTSTTPTLKPT
-351 TTLPSTCMEN
+351 TTLSSTCMEN

-378 RCTCV
+378 RCTCM
-383 YTASDNGELYDTTSW
+383 YTASANGELYDTTSW
-398 QCMVIDCFWD
+398 QCMVTDCFWD
-408 SACANYTNIPGQ
+408 SSCANYTNIPGR
-420 CCPICTDYLSTTTT
+420 CCPICTDYLSTTT

-440 KTPGATCYR
+440 KKPAASCYR

-459 IRGNNGCDKCICDY
+459 IRGNNGCDKCICGY
-473 YGQDLFPTWS
+473 YGKDLLPTWT

-505 CPTCADVPT
+505 CPTCADVPS
-514 TKAPPTTASPPRNT
+514 TKAPSTTTSPPRNT
-528 CTKDG
+528 CTKEG

-546 CNACICIKMGRQNP
+546 CNPCICIKIGEQNP

-565 IVDCPPI
+565 IVDCPQI

-578 NIPGQCCPVCDDKPP
+578 YIPGQCCPVCDD
-593 VECGPIC
+593 
-600 EMFCENGFQTDEK
+600 
-613 GCPICACKNKP
+613 
-624 PVECGP
+624 
-630 ICKMF
+630 
-635 CENGFQTDE
+635 
-644 RGCPIC
+644 
-650 TCISTTTTTPAPTKV
+650 TT
-665 SQSCT
+665 
-670 YNGEIYP
+670 
-677 MGHHIWRSDCM
+677 
-688 MCTCY
+688 
-693 LINGQKPDWSCMI
+693 
-706 NDCQKPNCSNPVKI
+706 
-720 SGQCCPVCPATS
+720 
-732 TPAPTT
+732 
-738 PKSSICSFNGIQ
+738 
-750 YQHMSTIKQTDCKTC
+750 
-765 VCQYQYGG
+765 
-773 YLDWSCRTEACVYCE
+773 
-788 NPRMITGQCCPMCD
+788 
-802 DTTPTPPPPTTVR
+802 PPPTTVR

-829 PSGTLIVNTHREKF
+829 PSGTLIINTHREKF
-843 IDIRRSVNLTVA
+843 IDIRRSVNLTVV

-926 DEVIS
+926 DEIIS

-940 VGIKKESFI
+940 VGIKKENFI

-983 AVYKRGTSDP
+983 AVYKRGSSDP
-993 TMPNQLKREDEE
+993 TMPNQLKRDDEE
-1005 NKKNMIILPV
+1005 NKKDMIILPV
-1015 IGILAV
+1015 IGVLAV
-1021 LILMIAII
+1021 LILIIAII
-1029 LTALCCRRLKKKE
+1029 LTAMCCRRLKKKE
-1042 NARQTGGEQNAYD
+1042 NAHQNGNEQNAYD

-1070 SYSKTGG
+1070 SYGKTGG
-1077 MKIPPKYV
+1077 MKLPPKYV

-1095 EMDVKVFTKKGV
+1095 EMDVKVFMKKGV

>member
-1 MTQRITV
+1 MAQRILI
-8 ILVILSVFAVT
+8 ILVILSVLFILSE
-19 DAGRRTKHRQCPSRD
+19 GHWWRRHRKRPHRHCPSRD

-40 CDWEIK
+40 CDWELK
-46 TYQQTIERCRKCQV
+46 TYQQTIEYCRKCQV

-66 DVCYYRKRYS
+66 DICYYRKRYS
-76 YKIRQGCVDRVTYN
+76 YKIKQGCVDRVTYN

-99 CCDGWTLDEY
+99 CCDGWTFDEY

-119 TQQIACENGGSPAGY
+119 TQEIVCENGGSPAGD

-186 VCNPGCQ
+186 VCNPACQ

-221 VKDGE
+221 VKDGD
-226 CPVASGAGIC
+226 CPAASGAGIC
-236 AEMCTTDSG
+236 AEMCKTDSG

-250 KCCVNGCG
+250 KCCRNGCG
-258 AHQCTAPAATT
+258 AHECTAPAATT

-294 DPNSKQPWEC
+294 DPNSKQQWEC

-310 RLPCYRTKM
+310 RLSCYRTKM
-319 IPNLCCPVCDDMP
+319 IPNLCCPVCDD
-332 TTTTTTP
+332 
-339 VPTSTTPTRMPT
+339 
-351 TTLPSTCMEN
+351 
-361 GTRYPM
+361 
-367 GATIN
+367 
-372 RNNYCE
+372 
-378 RCTCV
+378 
-383 YTASDNGELYDTTSW
+383 
-398 QCMVIDCFWD
+398 
-408 SACANYTNIPGQ
+408 
-420 CCPICTDYLSTTTT
+420 YLSTTT

-440 KTPGATCYR
+440 KKPAASCYR
-449 NGTNFVIGSE
+449 NGTNYVIGSE
-459 IRGNNGCDKCICDY
+459 IRGNNGCDKCICGY
-473 YGQDLFPTWS
+473 YGKDLLPTWT

-505 CPTCADVPT
+505 CPTCADVPS
-514 TKAPPTTASPPRNT
+514 TKAPSTTTSPPRNT
-528 CTKDG
+528 CTKEG

-546 CNACICIKMGRQNP
+546 CNPCICIKIGEQNP

-565 IVDCPPI
+565 IVDCPQI

-578 NIPGQCCPVCDDKPP
+578 YIPGQCCPVCDDKPP
-593 VECGPIC
+593 
-600 EMFCENGFQTDEK
+600 D
-613 GCPICACKNKP
+613 
-624 PVECGP
+624 ECGP

-650 TCISTTTTTPAPTKV
+650 KCKTTTTPPAPTKV
-665 SQSCT
+665 SQSCI
-670 YNGEIYP
+670 YNGEVYP
-677 MGHHIWRSDCM
+677 LGHNIWKTDCM
-688 MCTCY
+688 MCTCFSR
-693 LINGQKPDWSCMI
+693 NRQKPNWSCMI
-706 NDCQKPNCSNPVKI
+706 NDCQQPKCSNPVKI
-720 SGQCCPVCPATS
+720 SGQCCPVCP
-732 TPAPTT
+732 
-738 PKSSICSFNGIQ
+738 
-750 YQHMSTIKQTDCKTC
+750 
-765 VCQYQYGG
+765 
-773 YLDWSCRTEACVYCE
+773 
-788 NPRMITGQCCPMCD
+788 
-802 DTTPTPPPPTTVR
+802 DTTPPPTTVR

-829 PSGTLIVNTHREKF
+829 PSGTLIINTHREKF
-843 IDIRRSVNLTVA
+843 IDIRRSVNLTVV

-926 DEVIS
+926 DEIIS

-940 VGIKKESFI
+940 VGIKKENFI

-983 AVYKRGTSDP
+983 AVYKRGSSDP
-993 TMPNQLKREDEE
+993 TMPNQLKRDDEE
-1005 NKKNMIILPV
+1005 NKKDMIILPV
-1015 IGILAV
+1015 IGVLAV
-1021 LILMIAII
+1021 LILIIAII
-1029 LTALCCRRLKKKE
+1029 LTAMCCRRLKKKE
-1042 NARQTGGEQNAYD
+1042 NAHQNGSEQNAYD

-1077 MKIPPKYV
+1077 MKLPPKYV

-1095 EMDVKVFTKKGV
+1095 EMDVKVFMKKGV

-1113 SSDELEVR
+1113 SSDELEVGK
-1121 NIKLRMRDEA
+1121 IKLRMKDEA

>member
-1 MTQRITV
+1 MAQRILI
-8 ILVILSVFAVT
+8 ILVILSVLFILSE
-19 DAGRRTKHRQCPSRD
+19 GHWWRRHRKRPHRHCPSRD

-40 CDWEIK
+40 CDWELK
-46 TYQQTIERCRKCQV
+46 TYQQTIEYCRKCQV

-66 DVCYYRKRYS
+66 DICYYRKRYS
-76 YKIRQGCVDRVTYN
+76 YKIKQGCVDRVTYN

-99 CCDGWTLDEY
+99 CCDGWTFDEY

-119 TQQIACENGGSPAGY
+119 TQEIVCENGGSPAGD

-186 VCNPGCQ
+186 VCNPACQ

-221 VKDGE
+221 VKDGD
-226 CPVASGAGIC
+226 CPAASGAGIC
-236 AEMCTTDSG
+236 AEMCKTDSG

-250 KCCVNGCG
+250 KCCRNGCG
-258 AHQCTAPAATT
+258 AHECTAPAATT

-294 DPNSKQPWEC
+294 DPNSKQQWEC

-310 RLPCYRTKM
+310 RLSCYRTKM

-332 TTTTTTP
+332 TTITTTP
-339 VPTSTTPTRMPT
+339 VPTSTTPTLKPT

-383 YTASDNGELYDTTSW
+383 YTASANGELYDTTSW
-398 QCMVIDCFWD
+398 QCMVTDCFWD
-408 SACANYTNIPGQ
+408 SSCANYTNIPGR
-420 CCPICTDYLSTTTT
+420 CCPICTDYLSTTT

-440 KTPGATCYR
+440 KKPAASCYR
-449 NGTNFVIGSE
+449 NGTNYVIGSE
-459 IRGNNGCDKCICDY
+459 IRGNNGCDKCICGY
-473 YGQDLFPTWS
+473 YGKDLLPTWT

-505 CPTCADVPT
+505 CPTCADVPS
-514 TKAPPTTASPPRNT
+514 TKAPSTTTSPPRNT
-528 CTKDG
+528 CTKEG

-546 CNACICIKMGRQNP
+546 CNPCICIKIGEQNP

-565 IVDCPPI
+565 IVDCPQI

-578 NIPGQCCPVCDDKPP
+578 YIPGQCCPVCDDKPP
-593 VECGPIC
+593 DECGPIC
-600 EMFCENGFQTDEK
+600 EMFCENGFQTDER
-613 GCPICACKNKP
+613 GCPICKCKNKP
-624 PVECGP
+624 PDECGP

-650 TCISTTTTTPAPTKV
+650 KCKNTT
-665 SQSCT
+665 
-670 YNGEIYP
+670 
-677 MGHHIWRSDCM
+677 
-688 MCTCY
+688 
-693 LINGQKPDWSCMI
+693 
-706 NDCQKPNCSNPVKI
+706 
-720 SGQCCPVCPATS
+720 
-732 TPAPTT
+732 
-738 PKSSICSFNGIQ
+738 
-750 YQHMSTIKQTDCKTC
+750 
-765 VCQYQYGG
+765 
-773 YLDWSCRTEACVYCE
+773 
-788 NPRMITGQCCPMCD
+788 
-802 DTTPTPPPPTTVR
+802 PPPTTVR

-829 PSGTLIVNTHREKF
+829 PSGTLIINTHREKF
-843 IDIRRSVNLTVA
+843 IDIRRSVNLTVV

-926 DEVIS
+926 DEIIS

-940 VGIKKESFI
+940 VGIKKENFI

-983 AVYKRGTSDP
+983 AVYKRGSSDP
-993 TMPNQLKREDEE
+993 TMPNQLKRDDEE
-1005 NKKNMIILPV
+1005 NKKDMIILPV
-1015 IGILAV
+1015 IGVLAV
-1021 LILMIAII
+1021 LILIIAII
-1029 LTALCCRRLKKKE
+1029 LTAMCCRRLKKKE
-1042 NARQTGGEQNAYD
+1042 NAHQNGSEQNAYD

-1077 MKIPPKYV
+1077 MKLPPKYV

-1095 EMDVKVFTKKGV
+1095 EMDVKVFMKKGV

-1113 SSDELEVR
+1113 SSDELEVGK
-1121 NIKLRMRDEA
+1121 IKLRMKDEA

>member
-1 MTQRITV
+1 MAQRILI
-8 ILVILSVFAVT
+8 ILVILSVLFILSE
-19 DAGRRTKHRQCPSRD
+19 GHWWRRHRKRPHRHCPSRD

-46 TYQQTIERCRKCQV
+46 TYQQTIEYCRKCQV
-60 TPTDPS
+60 TPTDSS
-66 DVCYYRKRYS
+66 DICYYRKRYS
-76 YKIRQGCVDRVTYN
+76 YRIKQGCIDRVKYN

-99 CCDGWTLDEY
+99 CCDGWTRDEY

-119 TQQIACENGGSPAGY
+119 TQAIVCENGGSPAGD

-186 VCNPGCQ
+186 VCNPACQ

-221 VKDGE
+221 VKDGD
-226 CPVASGAGIC
+226 CPAASGAGIC
-236 AEMCTTDSG
+236 AEMCKTDSG

-250 KCCVNGCG
+250 KCCINGCG

-275 HYPVGHRRQQD
+275 HYPIGHRRQQD

-294 DPNSKQPWEC
+294 DPNSKQQWEC

-310 RLPCYRTKM
+310 RLPCYSTKI
-319 IPNLCCPVCDDMP
+319 IPNLCCPVCDD
-332 TTTTTTP
+332 
-339 VPTSTTPTRMPT
+339 V
-351 TTLPSTCMEN
+351 PSTKA
-361 GTRYPM
+361 P
-367 GATIN
+367 
-372 RNNYCE
+372 
-378 RCTCV
+378 
-383 YTASDNGELYDTTSW
+383 
-398 QCMVIDCFWD
+398 
-408 SACANYTNIPGQ
+408 
-420 CCPICTDYLSTTTT
+420 STTT
-434 MRPPTT
+434 
-440 KTPGATCYR
+440 
-449 NGTNFVIGSE
+449 
-459 IRGNNGCDKCICDY
+459 
-473 YGQDLFPTWS
+473 
-483 CSPAVQCLWFPS
+483 
-495 NCTNITTVGC
+495 
-505 CPTCADVPT
+505 
-514 TKAPPTTASPPRNT
+514 SPPRNT
-528 CTKDG
+528 CTKEG

-546 CNACICIKMGRQNP
+546 CNPCICIKIGEQNP

-565 IVDCPPI
+565 IVDCPQI

-578 NIPGQCCPVCDDKPP
+578 YIPGQCCPVCDDKPP
-593 VECGPIC
+593 
-600 EMFCENGFQTDEK
+600 D
-613 GCPICACKNKP
+613 
-624 PVECGP
+624 ECGP

-650 TCISTTTTTPAPTKV
+650 TCKTTTTPPAPTKV
-665 SQSCT
+665 SQSCI
-670 YNGEIYP
+670 YNGEVYP
-677 MGHHIWRSDCM
+677 LGHNIWKTDCM
-688 MCTCY
+688 MCTCFSR
-693 LINGQKPDWSCMI
+693 NRQKPNWSCMI
-706 NDCQKPNCSNPVKI
+706 NDCQQPKCSNPVKI

-738 PKSSICSFNGIQ
+738 PKSSTCSFNGIQ

-773 YLDWSCRTEACVYCE
+773 YLDWSCRTEACVYCA
-788 NPRMITGQCCPMCD
+788 NPKMIPGQCCPVCD
-802 DTTPTPPPPTTVR
+802 DTTPPPTTVR

-829 PSGTLIVNTHREKF
+829 PSGTLIINTHREKF
-843 IDIRRSVNLTVA
+843 IDIRRSVNLTVV

-926 DEVIS
+926 DEIIS

-940 VGIKKESFI
+940 VGIKKENFI

-983 AVYKRGTSDP
+983 AVYKRGSSDP
-993 TMPNQLKREDEE
+993 TMPNQLKRDDEE
-1005 NKKNMIILPV
+1005 NKKDMIILPV
-1015 IGILAV
+1015 IGVLAV
-1021 LILMIAII
+1021 LILIIAII
-1029 LTALCCRRLKKKE
+1029 LTAMCCRRLKKKE
-1042 NARQTGGEQNAYD
+1042 NAHQNGNEQNAYD

-1070 SYSKTGG
+1070 SYGKTGG
-1077 MKIPPKYV
+1077 MKLPPKYV

-1095 EMDVKVFTKKGV
+1095 EMDVKVFMKKGV

>member
-1 MTQRITV
+1 MAQRILI
-8 ILVILSVFAVT
+8 ILVILSVLFILSE
-19 DAGRRTKHRQCPSRD
+19 GHWWRRHRKRPHRHCPSRD

-46 TYQQTIERCRKCQV
+46 TYQQTIEYCRKCQV
-60 TPTDPS
+60 TPTDSS
-66 DVCYYRKRYS
+66 DICYYRKRYS
-76 YKIRQGCVDRVTYN
+76 YKIKQGCIDRVKYN

-99 CCDGWTLDEY
+99 CCDGWTRDEY

-119 TQQIACENGGSPAGY
+119 TQEIVCENGGSPAGD

-186 VCNPGCQ
+186 VCNPACQ

-221 VKDGE
+221 VKDGD
-226 CPVASGAGIC
+226 CPAASGVGIC
-236 AEMCTTDSG
+236 AEMCKTDSG
-245 CPNEQ
+245 CPNKQ
-250 KCCVNGCG
+250 KCCINGCG
-258 AHQCTAPAATT
+258 AHECTAPAATT

-275 HYPVGHRRQQD
+275 HYPIGHRRQQD

-294 DPNSKQPWEC
+294 DPNSKQQWEC

-319 IPNLCCPVCDDMP
+319 IPNLCCPVCDD
-332 TTTTTTP
+332 
-339 VPTSTTPTRMPT
+339 V
-351 TTLPSTCMEN
+351 PSTKA
-361 GTRYPM
+361 P
-367 GATIN
+367 
-372 RNNYCE
+372 
-378 RCTCV
+378 
-383 YTASDNGELYDTTSW
+383 
-398 QCMVIDCFWD
+398 
-408 SACANYTNIPGQ
+408 
-420 CCPICTDYLSTTTT
+420 STTT
-434 MRPPTT
+434 
-440 KTPGATCYR
+440 
-449 NGTNFVIGSE
+449 
-459 IRGNNGCDKCICDY
+459 
-473 YGQDLFPTWS
+473 
-483 CSPAVQCLWFPS
+483 
-495 NCTNITTVGC
+495 
-505 CPTCADVPT
+505 
-514 TKAPPTTASPPRNT
+514 SPPRNT
-528 CTKDG
+528 CTKEG

-546 CNACICIKMGRQNP
+546 CNPCICIKIGEQNP

-565 IVDCPPI
+565 IVDCPQI

-578 NIPGQCCPVCDDKPP
+578 YIPGQCCPVCDDKPP
-593 VECGPIC
+593 
-600 EMFCENGFQTDEK
+600 D
-613 GCPICACKNKP
+613 
-624 PVECGP
+624 ECGP

-650 TCISTTTTTPAPTKV
+650 TCKNKPPDECGPICKMFCENGFQTDERGCPICTCKTTTTPPAPTKV
-665 SQSCT
+665 SQSCI
-670 YNGEIYP
+670 YNGEVYP
-677 MGHHIWRSDCM
+677 LGHNIWKTDCM
-688 MCTCY
+688 MCTCFSR
-693 LINGQKPDWSCMI
+693 NRQKPNWSCMI
-706 NDCQKPNCSNPVKI
+706 NDCQQPKCSNPVKI

-738 PKSSICSFNGIQ
+738 PKSSTCSFNGIQ

-773 YLDWSCRTEACVYCE
+773 YLDWSCRTEACVYCA
-788 NPRMITGQCCPMCD
+788 NPKMIPGQCCPVCD
-802 DTTPTPPPPTTVR
+802 DTTPPPTTVR

-829 PSGTLIVNTHREKF
+829 PSGTLIINTHREKF
-843 IDIRRSVNLTVA
+843 IDIRRSVNLTVV

-926 DEVIS
+926 DEIIS

-940 VGIKKESFI
+940 VGIKKENFI

-983 AVYKRGTSDP
+983 AVYKRGSSDP
-993 TMPNQLKREDEE
+993 TMPNQLKRDDEE
-1005 NKKNMIILPV
+1005 NKKDMIILPV
-1015 IGILAV
+1015 IGVLAV
-1021 LILMIAII
+1021 LILIIAII
-1029 LTALCCRRLKKKE
+1029 LTAMCCRRLKKKE
-1042 NARQTGGEQNAYD
+1042 NAHQNGNEQNAYD

-1070 SYSKTGG
+1070 SYGKTGG
-1077 MKIPPKYV
+1077 MKLPPKYV

-1095 EMDVKVFTKKGV
+1095 EMDVKVFMKKGV

>member
-1 MTQRITV
+1 MTQRIIV
-8 ILVILSVFAVT
+8 ILVILSVFVVT
-19 DAGRRTKHRQCPSRD
+19 DAGRRTKHRHCPSRD

-40 CDWEIK
+40 CDWELK
-46 TYQQTIERCRKCQV
+46 TYQQTIEYCRKCQV

-66 DVCYYRKRYS
+66 DICYYRKRYS
-76 YKIRQGCVDRVTYN
+76 YKIKQGCVDRVTYN

-99 CCDGWTLDEY
+99 CCDGWTFDEY

-119 TQQIACENGGSPAGY
+119 TQEIVCENGGSPAGD

-186 VCNPGCQ
+186 VCNPACQ

-221 VKDGE
+221 VKDGD
-226 CPVASGAGIC
+226 CPAASGAGIC
-236 AEMCTTDSG
+236 AEMCKTDSG

-250 KCCVNGCG
+250 KCCRNGCG
-258 AHQCTAPAATT
+258 AHECTAPAATT

-294 DPNSKQPWEC
+294 DPNSKQQWEC

-310 RLPCYRTKM
+310 RLSCYRTKM
-319 IPNLCCPVCDDMP
+319 IPNLCCPVCDD
-332 TTTTTTP
+332 
-339 VPTSTTPTRMPT
+339 V
-351 TTLPSTCMEN
+351 PSTKA
-361 GTRYPM
+361 P
-367 GATIN
+367 
-372 RNNYCE
+372 
-378 RCTCV
+378 
-383 YTASDNGELYDTTSW
+383 
-398 QCMVIDCFWD
+398 
-408 SACANYTNIPGQ
+408 
-420 CCPICTDYLSTTTT
+420 STTT
-434 MRPPTT
+434 
-440 KTPGATCYR
+440 
-449 NGTNFVIGSE
+449 
-459 IRGNNGCDKCICDY
+459 
-473 YGQDLFPTWS
+473 
-483 CSPAVQCLWFPS
+483 
-495 NCTNITTVGC
+495 
-505 CPTCADVPT
+505 
-514 TKAPPTTASPPRNT
+514 SPPRNT
-528 CTKDG
+528 CTKEG

-546 CNACICIKMGRQNP
+546 CNPCICIKIGEQNP

-565 IVDCPPI
+565 IVDCPQI

-578 NIPGQCCPVCDDKPP
+578 YIPGQCCPVCDDKPP
-593 VECGPIC
+593 
-600 EMFCENGFQTDEK
+600 D
-613 GCPICACKNKP
+613 
-624 PVECGP
+624 ECGP

-650 TCISTTTTTPAPTKV
+650 KCKTTTTPPAPTKV
-665 SQSCT
+665 SQSCI
-670 YNGEIYP
+670 YNGEVYP
-677 MGHHIWRSDCM
+677 LGHNIWKTDCM
-688 MCTCY
+688 MCTCFSR
-693 LINGQKPDWSCMI
+693 NRQKPNWSCMI
-706 NDCQKPNCSNPVKI
+706 NDCQQPKCSNPVKI
-720 SGQCCPVCPATS
+720 SGQCCPVCP
-732 TPAPTT
+732 
-738 PKSSICSFNGIQ
+738 
-750 YQHMSTIKQTDCKTC
+750 
-765 VCQYQYGG
+765 
-773 YLDWSCRTEACVYCE
+773 
-788 NPRMITGQCCPMCD
+788 
-802 DTTPTPPPPTTVR
+802 DTTPPPTTVR

-829 PSGTLIVNTHREKF
+829 PSGTLIINTHREKF
-843 IDIRRSVNLTVA
+843 IDIRRSVNLTVV

-926 DEVIS
+926 DEIIS

-940 VGIKKESFI
+940 VGIKKENFI

-983 AVYKRGTSDP
+983 AVYKRGSSDP
-993 TMPNQLKREDEE
+993 TMPNQLKRDDEE
-1005 NKKNMIILPV
+1005 NKKDMIILPV
-1015 IGILAV
+1015 IGVLAV
-1021 LILMIAII
+1021 LILIIAII
-1029 LTALCCRRLKKKE
+1029 LTAMCCRRLKKKE
-1042 NARQTGGEQNAYD
+1042 NAHQNGSEQNAYD

-1077 MKIPPKYV
+1077 MKLPPKYV

-1095 EMDVKVFTKKGV
+1095 EMDVKVFMKKGV

-1113 SSDELEVR
+1113 SSDELEVGK
-1121 NIKLRMRDEA
+1121 IKLRMKDEA

>member
-1 MTQRITV
+1 MTQRIIV
-8 ILVILSVFAVT
+8 ILVILSVFVVT
-19 DAGRRTKHRQCPSRD
+19 DAGRRTKHRHCPSRD

-40 CDWEIK
+40 CDWELK
-46 TYQQTIERCRKCQV
+46 TYQQTIEYCRKCQV

-66 DVCYYRKRYS
+66 DICYYRKRYS
-76 YKIRQGCVDRVTYN
+76 YKIKQGCVDRVTYN

-99 CCDGWTLDEY
+99 CCDGWTFDEY

-119 TQQIACENGGSPAGY
+119 TQEIVCENGGSPAGD

-186 VCNPGCQ
+186 VCNPACQ

-221 VKDGE
+221 VKDGD
-226 CPVASGAGIC
+226 CPAASGAGIC
-236 AEMCTTDSG
+236 AEMCKTDSG

-250 KCCVNGCG
+250 KCCRNGCG
-258 AHQCTAPAATT
+258 AHECTAPAATT

-294 DPNSKQPWEC
+294 DPNSKQQWEC

-310 RLPCYRTKM
+310 RLSCYRTKM

-332 TTTTTTP
+332 TTITTTP
-339 VPTSTTPTRMPT
+339 VPTSTTPTLKPT

-383 YTASDNGELYDTTSW
+383 YTASANGELYDTTSW
-398 QCMVIDCFWD
+398 QCMVTDCFWD
-408 SACANYTNIPGQ
+408 SSCANYTNIPGR
-420 CCPICTDYLSTTTT
+420 CCPICTDVPSTKAPSTTT
-434 MRPPTT
+434 
-440 KTPGATCYR
+440 
-449 NGTNFVIGSE
+449 
-459 IRGNNGCDKCICDY
+459 
-473 YGQDLFPTWS
+473 
-483 CSPAVQCLWFPS
+483 
-495 NCTNITTVGC
+495 
-505 CPTCADVPT
+505 
-514 TKAPPTTASPPRNT
+514 SPPRNT
-528 CTKDG
+528 CTKEG

-546 CNACICIKMGRQNP
+546 CNPCICIKIGEQNP

-565 IVDCPPI
+565 IVDCPQI

-578 NIPGQCCPVCDDKPP
+578 YIPGQCCPVCD
-593 VECGPIC
+593 
-600 EMFCENGFQTDEK
+600 
-613 GCPICACKNKP
+613 A
-624 PVECGP
+624 
-630 ICKMF
+630 
-635 CENGFQTDE
+635 
-644 RGCPIC
+644 
-650 TCISTTTTTPAPTKV
+650 TTTPPAPTKV
-665 SQSCT
+665 SQSCI
-670 YNGEIYP
+670 YNGEVYP
-677 MGHHIWRSDCM
+677 LGHNIWKTDCM
-688 MCTCY
+688 MCTCFSR
-693 LINGQKPDWSCMI
+693 NRQKPNWSCMI
-706 NDCQKPNCSNPVKI
+706 NDCQQPKCSNPVKI
-720 SGQCCPVCPATS
+720 SGQCCPVCP
-732 TPAPTT
+732 
-738 PKSSICSFNGIQ
+738 
-750 YQHMSTIKQTDCKTC
+750 
-765 VCQYQYGG
+765 
-773 YLDWSCRTEACVYCE
+773 
-788 NPRMITGQCCPMCD
+788 
-802 DTTPTPPPPTTVR
+802 DTTPPPTTVR

-829 PSGTLIVNTHREKF
+829 PSGTLIINTHREKF
-843 IDIRRSVNLTVA
+843 IDIRRSVNLTVV

-926 DEVIS
+926 DEIIS

-940 VGIKKESFI
+940 VGIKKENFI

-983 AVYKRGTSDP
+983 AVYKRGSSDP
-993 TMPNQLKREDEE
+993 TMPNQLKRDDEE
-1005 NKKNMIILPV
+1005 NKKDMIILPV
-1015 IGILAV
+1015 IGVLAV
-1021 LILMIAII
+1021 LILIIAII
-1029 LTALCCRRLKKKE
+1029 LTAMCCRRLKKKE
-1042 NARQTGGEQNAYD
+1042 NAHQNGSEQNAYD

-1077 MKIPPKYV
+1077 MKLPPKYV

-1095 EMDVKVFTKKGV
+1095 EMDVKVFMKKGV

-1113 SSDELEVR
+1113 SSDELEVGK
-1121 NIKLRMRDEA
+1121 IKLRMKDEA